1 MVSDKKVIEK
11 YNKFKKEYDS
21 KKINELL
28 DVIRRFDG
36 DSELYDFFSRYT
48 SMQKFIEMAY
58 KDNDFEKVNKYIDGF
73 NNNLAKVY
81 EGKSKEAISGFN
93 DVLDDIIGDIEED
106 TIAKLDEVKRDSDAP
121 EEVKEQIRKIDEYIE
136 NRDKTMEGS
145 EVSLLV
151 ACQREL
157 DSILAQYS
165 SRPELTEDMKS
176 RIEEAVDIKMREI
189 QEEKGKAQKNVT
201 SYNIA
206 ELKEYNE
213 ISDKIDSVVTKN
225 QIESDAH
232 EATKRSV
239 EQDLAAVKGYLDIPE
254 LSVNYEECK
263 NDYDVVAQASEKIA
277 ESANF
282 DREAQQS
289 ILDGMLEVIENANIV
304 ANTEYDRYLSFGS
317 DISEL
322 ERTRATLLNEMNE
335 LNLALDMLRSNS
347 GLVEEVPDAIKQQI
361 DEIEEKYNQ
370 RVNQYYSINS
380 RINVLNDKKE
390 KVKEDVSEKLNKEY
404 ESNETRISD
413 KPKIKIGFFDKV
425 KDVFTKGAA
434 SMKKKQT
441 ALMDTYV
448 KPKLEVTKAGLKES
462 EERCQNQGVISR
474 AKNTSMRAKAAIMA
488 GIALISSGARQIEE
502 VPLTAEDFSQSIIGT
517 HYELVDNDEK
527 SALETSTSVAVEDF
541 YKSYGSKINKLVE
554 EKGYNETEKEVIVSN
569 LVSTWQ
575 NYEENSKILDFSL
588 NGNGNT
594 RDDELNQIIDN
605 LNQKVINFD
614 CEKNA
619 KVNGVII
626 GGYTR
631 YHKNGTDDVI
641 INTNYIT
648 SFKHEMQHVNMGYV
662 GCQMN
667 FINPAKMDIFFAEG
681 AANYSKVLVQDNFI
695 QSGGFTSYLN
705 LMPTYTMLNTI
716 VGEDTIKNWSENDWE
731 DPNFDLCGAII
742 SKIQEN
748 CNVDQKTAEKYLQ
761 TLENSLEFDKTW
773 DLPLAEG
780 ENLTEYQKSGLKA
793 YEKTKNQT
801 PEKRFQALQNQTL
814 DLLGRQLDMAKSQE
828 EIDVITKKM
837 NALTLF
843 SIDYTSKFTGK
854 KGDKLEINFNHYEDA
869 INNKKANELISD
881 VFSKTETNLS
891 KGEFTEAVQSKNND
905 VISYIDSLETER
917 AEEIKQA
924 EEQKRAEEEAKKQAE
939 EQKRAEEEAK
949 KQAEE
954 QKRAEEE
961 AQKQAEEQKRAEEEA
976 QKQAEEQKRAEE
988 EAQKQAEEQKRAEE
1002 EAQKQAEEQKHVE
1015 EEAQKQAEEQKRD
1028 EEEAKKDRVESAR
1041 EEQAKFDGVISSNKI
1056 AQIVMEAQRKAERDG
1071 RLGEKMK
1078 AEKQVSND
1086 ENRESKEESKEENDI
1101 TESDIIRSEASKNLI
1116 DKVQNMKSR
1125 DSLGRIKAEIVMK
1138 LNDGEISHGEAQ
1150 HIAKKLNEQLMT
1162 IDDKKQDID
1171 ISENKKYSQE
1181 PPKKDDEICM

>member
-1 MVSDKKVIEK
+1 MVSNKKIIEK

-36 DSELYDFFSRYT
+36 NSELYDFFSRYT

-58 KDNDFEKVNKYIDGF
+58 KENDFEKVDKYIDGF

-106 TIAKLDEVKRDSDAP
+106 TKTKLDEIKKDNDAP
-121 EEVKEQIRKIDEYIE
+121 DEVKEQIKKIDEYIE

-157 DSILAQYS
+157 DGIMAKY
-165 SRPELTEDMKS
+165 SRPELTEDIRA

-189 QEEKGKAQKNVT
+189 QEEKDKAQKDVT
-201 SYNIA
+201 SYDIA
-206 ELKEYNE
+206 ELKEYND
-213 ISDKIDSVVTKN
+213 ISEKIDSVITKN
-225 QIESDAH
+225 QIESDVH
-232 EATKRSV
+232 EATKKSV
-239 EQDLAAVKGYLDIPE
+239 EQDLSAVKGYLDIPE
-254 LSVNYEECK
+254 VSVNYEECK

-317 DISEL
+317 DVSEL

-335 LNLALDMLRSNS
+335 LNLALDMLKSNS
-347 GLVEEVPDAIKQQI
+347 GLVEEVPDAIKQKI

-413 KPKIKIGFFDKV
+413 RPKIKIGFFDKV

-434 SMKKKQT
+434 SMKKKQV

-462 EERCQNQGVISR
+462 EERCENPNVISR
-474 AKNTSMRAKAAIMA
+474 AKNNSMRVKAAIMA
-488 GIALISSGARQIEE
+488 GISLISSGARQIEE
-502 VPLTAEDFSQSIIGT
+502 APFTAEDFSQSIIST
-517 HYELVDNDEK
+517 DYELVDNEGK
-527 SALETSTSVAVEDF
+527 NALETSTSVAVEDF
-541 YKSYGSKINKLVE
+541 YKSHGAKINKLVE
-554 EKGYNETEKEVIVSN
+554 EKGYDETEKEVIVSN
-569 LVSTWQ
+569 LISTWQ
-575 NYEENSKILDFSL
+575 NYHENSKILDFSL
-588 NGNGNT
+588 NGTDNT
-594 RDDELNQIIDN
+594 RDDVINQIIDN
-605 LNQKVINFD
+605 LDQKVVNFD
-614 CEKNA
+614 CEKDA

-631 YHKNGTDDVI
+631 YHKDGKDDVI
-641 INTNYIT
+641 INTNYT
-648 SFKHEMQHVNMGYV
+648 KSFSHEMQHVNMGYV

-667 FINPAKMDIFFAEG
+667 FINPTKMDIFFSEG
-681 AANYSKVLVQDNFI
+681 AANYSKVLVQENFI
-695 QSGGFTSYLN
+695 QSGGFTSYFN

-716 VGEDTIKNWSENDWE
+716 VGENTIKNWSENDWQ
-731 DPNFDLCGAII
+731 DPNFDLCDAII

-748 CNVDQKTAEKYLQ
+748 CKVDQKTAEKYLQ
-761 TLENSLEFDKTW
+761 TLENSLEFDKSW
-773 DLPLAEG
+773 NLPLAE
-780 ENLTEYQKSGLKA
+780 EKNLTDYQKSGLKA

-801 PEKRFQALQNQTL
+801 PEEKFESLQNQTL

-843 SIDYTSKFTGK
+843 SIDYTTKYTGET
-854 KGDKLEINFNHYEDA
+854 GNTLEKNSNHYEDA
-869 INNKKANELISD
+869 VKNEKANELISD
-881 VFSKTETNLS
+881 IYSRTETNLS
-891 KGEFTEAVQSKNND
+891 KEEFTEAVQSKNND
-905 VISYIDSLETER
+905 VISYIDSLENER

-961 AQKQAEEQKRAEEEA
+961 AKKQAEEQKRAEE
-976 QKQAEEQKRAEE
+976 Q
-988 EAQKQAEEQKRAEE
+988 
-1002 EAQKQAEEQKHVE
+1002 
-1015 EEAQKQAEEQKRD
+1015 
-1028 EEEAKKDRVESAR
+1028 AKKDRIENAR
-1041 EEQAKFDGVISSNKI
+1041 KEQAKYDAAISSSKN
-1056 AQIVMEAQRKAERDG
+1056 AQIVITAKMQAEKEG
-1071 RLGEKMK
+1071 KLGENMK
-1078 AEKQVSND
+1078 VEKQVSNN
-1086 ENRESKEESKEENDI
+1086 ENRDIKEESKKDSKEENDI

-1125 DSLGRIKAEIVMK
+1125 DSLGKIKAEIVMK
-1138 LNDGEISHGEAQ
+1138 FSNGEISHSEAA
-1150 HIAKKLNEQLMT
+1150 HIAKKLNEQLLL
-1162 IDDKKQDID
+1162 INDKKRDID

-1181 PPKKDDEICM
+1181 PPKKDNEICM

>member
-1 MVSDKKVIEK
+1 MVSNKKIIEK

-36 DSELYDFFSRYT
+36 NSELYDFFSRYT

-58 KDNDFEKVNKYIDGF
+58 KENDFEKVDKYIDGF

-106 TIAKLDEVKRDSDAP
+106 TKAKLDEIKKDNDAP
-121 EEVKEQIRKIDEYIE
+121 DEVKEQIKKIDEYIE

-157 DSILAQYS
+157 DGIMAKY
-165 SRPELTEDMKS
+165 SRPELTEDIRA

-189 QEEKGKAQKNVT
+189 QEEKDKAQKDVT
-201 SYNIA
+201 SYDIA

-213 ISDKIDSVVTKN
+213 LSEKIDSVVTKN
-225 QIESDAH
+225 QIESDVH
-232 EATKRSV
+232 EATKKSV
-239 EQDLAAVKGYLDIPE
+239 EQDLSAVKGYLDIPE
-254 LSVNYEECK
+254 VSVNYEECK

-277 ESANF
+277 ESANI

-289 ILDGMLEVIENANIV
+289 ILDGMLEVIENANII

-317 DISEL
+317 DVSEL

-335 LNLALDMLRSNS
+335 LNLALDMLRFNS
-347 GLVEEVPDAIKQQI
+347 ELVEEVPDAIKQKI

-390 KVKEDVSEKLNKEY
+390 KVKEDVSEKLNREY

-413 KPKIKIGFFDKV
+413 RPKIKIGFFDKV

-434 SMKKKQT
+434 SMKKKQA

-462 EERCQNQGVISR
+462 EERCENQGVISR

-488 GIALISSGARQIEE
+488 GIALISSGAKQIEE
-502 VPLTAEDFSQSIIGT
+502 VPLTAEDFSQSIIST
-517 HYELVDNDEK
+517 DYELVDNEGK
-527 SALETSTSVAVEDF
+527 NALETSTSVAVEDF
-541 YKSYGSKINKLVE
+541 YKSHGAKINKLVE
-554 EKGYNETEKEVIVSN
+554 EKGYDETEKEVIVSN
-569 LVSTWQ
+569 LISTWQ
-575 NYEENSKILDFSL
+575 NYGENAKILDFSL
-588 NGNGNT
+588 NGTDNT
-594 RDDELNQIIDN
+594 RDDEINQIIDN
-605 LNQKVINFD
+605 LDQKVINFD

-619 KVNGVII
+619 KVNGVVI

-631 YHKNGTDDVI
+631 YHKDGTDDVI
-641 INTNYIT
+641 INTDYT
-648 SFKHEMQHVNMGYV
+648 KSFSHEMQHVNMGYV

-667 FINPAKMDIFFAEG
+667 FINPTKMDIFFSEG

-695 QSGGFTSYLN
+695 QSGGFKSYFN

-716 VGEDTIKNWSENDWE
+716 VGEDTIKNWLENDWQ
-731 DPNFDLCGAII
+731 DSNFDLCGAII

-761 TLENSLEFDKTW
+761 TLENSLEFDRTW
-773 DLPLAEG
+773 NLPLAEG

-801 PEKRFQALQNQTL
+801 PEKKFQTLQNQTL
-814 DLLGRQLDMAKSQE
+814 DLLGKQLDMAKSQE

-843 SIDYTSKFTGK
+843 SIDYTTKYTGET
-854 KGDKLEINFNHYEDA
+854 GNTLEKNSNHYEDA
-869 INNKKANELISD
+869 VKNEKANELISD
-881 VFSKTETNLS
+881 IYSRTETNLS
-891 KGEFTEAVQSKNND
+891 REEFTEAVQSKNND
-905 VISYIDSLETER
+905 VISYIDSLEVEKTE
-917 AEEIKQA
+917 AI
-924 EEQKRAEEEAKKQAE
+924 
-939 EQKRAEEEAK
+939 

-1002 EAQKQAEEQKHVE
+1002 Q
-1015 EEAQKQAEEQKRD
+1015 
-1028 EEEAKKDRVESAR
+1028 AKKDRIESAR
-1041 EEQAKFDGVISSNKI
+1041 KEQAKYDAAISLSKN
-1056 AQIVMEAQRKAERDG
+1056 AQIVMTAKMQAERDG
-1071 RLGEKMK
+1071 RLGENMK
-1078 AEKQVSND
+1078 VEKQVSNN
-1086 ENRESKEESKEENDI
+1086 ENRDSKEESKEENDI
-1101 TESDIIRSEASKNLI
+1101 TESDIIRSEASKSLI

-1138 LNDGEISHGEAQ
+1138 LNDGEISPSEAA
-1150 HIAKKLNEQLMT
+1150 HIAKKLNEQLVI
-1162 IDDKKQDID
+1162 IDDKKRDID

>member
-1 MVSDKKVIEK
+1 MVSNKKIIEK

-36 DSELYDFFSRYT
+36 NSELYDFFSRYT

-58 KDNDFEKVNKYIDGF
+58 KENDFEKVDKYIDGF

-106 TIAKLDEVKRDSDAP
+106 TKTKLDEIKKDNDAP
-121 EEVKEQIRKIDEYIE
+121 DEVKEQIKKIDEYIE

-157 DSILAQYS
+157 DGIMAKY
-165 SRPELTEDMKS
+165 SRPELTEDIRA

-189 QEEKGKAQKNVT
+189 QEEKDKAQKDVT
-201 SYNIA
+201 SYDIA
-206 ELKEYNE
+206 ELKEYND
-213 ISDKIDSVVTKN
+213 ISEKIDSVITKN
-225 QIESDAH
+225 QIESDVH
-232 EATKRSV
+232 EATKKSV
-239 EQDLAAVKGYLDIPE
+239 EQDLSAVKGYLDIPE
-254 LSVNYEECK
+254 VSVNYEECK

-277 ESANF
+277 ESANI

-289 ILDGMLEVIENANIV
+289 ILDGMLEVIENANII

-317 DISEL
+317 DVSEL

-335 LNLALDMLRSNS
+335 LNLALDMLRFNS
-347 GLVEEVPDAIKQQI
+347 ELVEEVPDAIKQKI

-413 KPKIKIGFFDKV
+413 RPKIKIGFFDKV

-434 SMKKKQT
+434 SMKKKQA

-462 EERCQNQGVISR
+462 EERCENQGVISR

-488 GIALISSGARQIEE
+488 GIALISSGAKQIEE
-502 VPLTAEDFSQSIIGT
+502 VPLTAEDFSQSIIST
-517 HYELVDNDEK
+517 DYELVDNNDGK
-527 SALETSTSVAVEDF
+527 NALETSTSVAVEDF
-541 YKSYGSKINKLVE
+541 YKSHGAKINKLVE
-554 EKGYNETEKEVIVSN
+554 EKGYDETEKEVIVSN
-569 LVSTWQ
+569 LISTWQ
-575 NYEENSKILDFSL
+575 NYGENAKILDFSL
-588 NGNGNT
+588 NGTDNT
-594 RDDELNQIIDN
+594 RDDEINQIIDN
-605 LNQKVINFD
+605 LDQKVINFD

-619 KVNGVII
+619 KVNGVVI

-631 YHKNGTDDVI
+631 YHKDGTDDVI
-641 INTNYIT
+641 INTDYT
-648 SFKHEMQHVNMGYV
+648 KSFSHEMQHVNMGYV

-667 FINPAKMDIFFAEG
+667 FINPTKMDIFFSEG

-695 QSGGFTSYLN
+695 QSGGFKSYFN

-716 VGEDTIKNWSENDWE
+716 VGEDTIKNWLENDWQE
-731 DPNFDLCGAII
+731 PNFDLCGAII
-742 SKIQEN
+742 SKIQDN

-761 TLENSLEFDKTW
+761 TLENSLEFDRTW
-773 DLPLAEG
+773 NLPLAEG

-801 PEKRFQALQNQTL
+801 PEKKFQTLQNQTL

-843 SIDYTSKFTGK
+843 SIDYTTKYTGET
-854 KGDKLEINFNHYEDA
+854 GNTLEKNSNHYEDA
-869 INNKKANELISD
+869 VKNEKANELISD
-881 VFSKTETNLS
+881 IYSRTETNLS
-891 KGEFTEAVQSKNND
+891 KEEFTEAVQSKNND
-905 VISYIDSLETER
+905 VISYIDSLEVEKTE
-917 AEEIKQA
+917 AI
-924 EEQKRAEEEAKKQAE
+924 
-939 EQKRAEEEAK
+939 

-961 AQKQAEEQKRAEEEA
+961 AQKQAEEQKRAEEEV

-988 EAQKQAEEQKRAEE
+988 Q
-1002 EAQKQAEEQKHVE
+1002 
-1015 EEAQKQAEEQKRD
+1015 
-1028 EEEAKKDRVESAR
+1028 AKKDRIESAR
-1041 EEQAKFDGVISSNKI
+1041 KEQAKYDAAISLSKN
-1056 AQIVMEAQRKAERDG
+1056 AQIVMTAKMQAERDG
-1071 RLGEKMK
+1071 RLGENMK
-1078 AEKQVSND
+1078 VEKQVSNN
-1086 ENRESKEESKEENDI
+1086 ENRDSKEESKEENDI
-1101 TESDIIRSEASKNLI
+1101 TESDIIRSESSKSLI

-1138 LNDGEISHGEAQ
+1138 LNDGEISPSEAA
-1150 HIAKKLNEQLMT
+1150 HIAKKLNEQLVI
-1162 IDDKKQDID
+1162 IDDKKRDID

>member
-1 MVSDKKVIEK
+1 MVSNKKIIEK

-36 DSELYDFFSRYT
+36 NSELYDFFSRYT

-58 KDNDFEKVNKYIDGF
+58 KENDFEKVNKYIDGF

-93 DVLDDIIGDIEED
+93 DVLDDIIGNIEED
-106 TIAKLDEVKRDSDAP
+106 TKAKLDEIKKDNDAP
-121 EEVKEQIRKIDEYIE
+121 DEVKEQIKKIDEYIE

-157 DSILAQYS
+157 DGIMAKY
-165 SRPELTEDMKS
+165 SRPELTDDIRA

-189 QEEKGKAQKNVT
+189 QEEKDKAQKDVT
-201 SYNIA
+201 SYDIA
-206 ELKEYNE
+206 ELKEYND
-213 ISDKIDSVVTKN
+213 ISEKIDSVVTKN
-225 QIESDAH
+225 QIESDVH
-232 EATKRSV
+232 EATKKSV
-239 EQDLAAVKGYLDIPE
+239 EQDLSAVKGYLDIPE
-254 LSVNYEECK
+254 VSVNYEECK

-277 ESANF
+277 ESANI

-289 ILDGMLEVIENANIV
+289 ILDGMLEVIENANII

-317 DISEL
+317 DVSEL

-335 LNLALDMLRSNS
+335 LNLALDMLRFNS
-347 GLVEEVPDAIKQQI
+347 ELVEEVPDAIKQKI

-413 KPKIKIGFFDKV
+413 RPKIKIGFFDKV

-434 SMKKKQT
+434 SMKKKQA

-448 KPKLEVTKAGLKES
+448 KPKLEVTKAELKEA
-462 EERCQNQGVISR
+462 EARCEKQGVISR
-474 AKNTSMRAKAAIMA
+474 AKNSSMRAKAAIMA
-488 GIALISSGARQIEE
+488 GIALISGGAKQIEE

-517 HYELVDNDEK
+517 DYELVNSEGK
-527 SALETSTSVAVEDF
+527 STLETSTSVAVEDF
-541 YKSYGSKINKLVE
+541 YKSYGTKINKLVE
-554 EKGYNETEKEVIVSN
+554 EKGYNETEKNVIVSN
-569 LVSTWQ
+569 LISTWQ
-575 NYEENSKILDFSL
+575 NYDENSKIFDFSL
-588 NGNGNT
+588 NGTDNT
-594 RDDELNQIIDN
+594 RDDEINQIIDN
-605 LNQKVINFD
+605 LDRKVVDFN
-614 CEKNA
+614 CEKDA
-619 KVNGVII
+619 KHNGVIV
-626 GGYTR
+626 GGYTG
-631 YHKNGTDDVI
+631 HNNDGTEYVI

-648 SFKHEMQHVNMGYV
+648 SFKHEMQHVNMGYIR
-662 GCQMN
+662 CKRN
-667 FINPAKMDIFFAEG
+667 FINPEKMRIFFSEG
-681 AANYSKVLVQDNFI
+681 AANYSKALMEENFI
-695 QSGGFTSYLN
+695 QRGDFKSYFN
-705 LMPTYTMLNTI
+705 FMPTYTMLNTI
-716 VGEDTIKNWSENDWE
+716 VGEDTIKNWSENDWQ

-761 TLENSLEFDKTW
+761 TLENSLEFDRTW
-773 DLPLAEG
+773 NLPLAEG

-801 PEKRFQALQNQTL
+801 PEKKFESLQNQTL

-843 SIDYTSKFTGK
+843 SIDYTTKYTGK
-854 KGDKLEINFNHYEDA
+854 TGNTLEKNSNHYEDA
-869 INNKKANELISD
+869 VKNEKANGLISD
-881 VFSKTETNLS
+881 IYSKTETNLS
-891 KGEFTEAVQSKNND
+891 KEEFTEAVQSKNND
-905 VISYIDSLETER
+905 VISYIDSLEVE
-917 AEEIKQA
+917 K
-924 EEQKRAEEEAKKQAE
+924 KEAI
-939 EQKRAEEEAK
+939 

-1002 EAQKQAEEQKHVE
+1002 Q
-1015 EEAQKQAEEQKRD
+1015 
-1028 EEEAKKDRVESAR
+1028 AKKDRIESAR
-1041 EEQAKFDGVISSNKI
+1041 EEQAKYDAAISSSKN
-1056 AQIVMEAQRKAERDG
+1056 AQIVITAKMQAEKEG
-1071 RLGEKMK
+1071 KLGENMK
-1078 AEKQVSND
+1078 VKKQVSNN
-1086 ENRESKEESKEENDI
+1086 ENRDIKEESKEESKKDSKEENDI
-1101 TESDIIRSEASKNLI
+1101 TESDIIRSEASKSLI

-1125 DSLGRIKAEIVMK
+1125 DSLGKIKAEIVMK
-1138 LNDGEISHGEAQ
+1138 FSNGEISHSEAA
-1150 HIAKKLNEQLMT
+1150 HIAKKLNEQLVI
-1162 IDDKKQDID
+1162 IDDKKRDID

>member
-1 MVSDKKVIEK
+1 MVSNKKVIEK

-36 DSELYDFFSRYT
+36 NSELYDFFSRYT

-201 SYNIA
+201 SYDIA

-213 ISDKIDSVVTKN
+213 LSDKIDSVVTKN

-527 SALETSTSVAVEDF
+527 SALETSTSGAVEDF

-554 EKGYNETEKEVIVSN
+554 EKGYDETEKEVIVSN
-569 LVSTWQ
+569 LISTWQ
-575 NYEENSKILDFSL
+575 NYDENSKLFDFSL
-588 NGNGNT
+588 NGTGKT

-605 LNQKVINFD
+605 LEQKVVDFE
-614 CEKNA
+614 CEKDFIY
-619 KVNGVII
+619 KGVLLGGLTTYKSDKMTVQVN
-626 GGYTR
+626 
-631 YHKNGTDDVI
+631 TDYEDA
-641 INTNYIT
+641 
-648 SFKHEMQHVNMGYV
+648 FKHEMQHVNMGCD
-662 GCQMN
+662 GCQLN
-667 FINPAKMDIFFAEG
+667 FINPRKMNAFFCEG
-681 AANYSKVLVQDNFI
+681 AAEYSKALMIGDFLQI
-695 QSGGFTSYLN
+695 GGFYSYVN
-705 LMPTYTMLNTI
+705 IMPAYTMLNTI
-716 VGEDTIKNWSENDWE
+716 VGEDNIKNWSENNWS
-731 DPNFDLCGAII
+731 DPNFDLCDAII

-748 CNVDQKTAEKYLQ
+748 CNVDQKTAETYLQ
-761 TLENSLEFDKTW
+761 TLENSLQFKKSLEFGQDW
-773 DLPLAEG
+773 DSLLANG
-780 ENLTEYQKSGLKA
+780 ENLTEYQKSGLKL
-793 YEKTKNQT
+793 YEETKNQT
-801 PEKRFQALQNQTL
+801 TEEKFESLQNQTL

-843 SIDYTSKFTGK
+843 SIDYTTKYTGET
-854 KGDKLEINFNHYEDA
+854 GNTLEKNSNHYEDA
-869 INNKKANELISD
+869 VKNEKANELISD
-881 VFSKTETNLS
+881 IYSRTETNLS
-891 KGEFTEAVQSKNND
+891 KEEFTEAVQSKNSD
-905 VISYIDSLETER
+905 VISYIGSLEVEKTE
-917 AEEIKQA
+917 AI
-924 EEQKRAEEEAKKQAE
+924 
-939 EQKRAEEEAK
+939 

-988 EAQKQAEEQKRAEE
+988 EAKKQAEEQKRAEE
-1002 EAQKQAEEQKHVE
+1002 EAKKQAEEQ
-1015 EEAQKQAEEQKRD
+1015 
-1028 EEEAKKDRVESAR
+1028 AKKDRVESAR
-1041 EEQAKFDGVISSNKI
+1041 EEQAKFDGAISSNKN
-1056 AQIVMEAQRKAERDG
+1056 AQIVMESQRKAEKDG
-1071 RLGEKMK
+1071 RLGEDMK
-1078 AEKQVSND
+1078 AEKQVSNN
-1086 ENRESKEESKEENDI
+1086 ENRDSKEESKEESKREDKEESKKESKEENDI

-1116 DKVQNMKSR
+1116 DKIKDMNSKN
-1125 DSLGRIKAEIVMK
+1125 SLGSIKAEIVMK
-1138 LNDGEISHGEAQ
+1138 LNNGEISRGEADC
-1150 HIAKKLNEQLMT
+1150 IVSKLKEQLKF
-1162 IDDKKQDID
+1162 IDDRKQDID

-1181 PPKKDDEICM
+1181 PPKKGNEICL

>member
-1 MVSDKKVIEK
+1 MVSNKKIIEK

-36 DSELYDFFSRYT
+36 NSELYDFFSRYT

-58 KDNDFEKVNKYIDGF
+58 KENDFEKVDKYIDGF

-106 TIAKLDEVKRDSDAP
+106 TKTKLDEIKKDNDAP
-121 EEVKEQIRKIDEYIE
+121 DEVKEQIKKIDEYIE

-157 DSILAQYS
+157 DGIMAKY
-165 SRPELTEDMKS
+165 SRPELTEDIRA

-189 QEEKGKAQKNVT
+189 QEEKDKAQKDVT
-201 SYNIA
+201 SYDIA
-206 ELKEYNE
+206 ELKEYND
-213 ISDKIDSVVTKN
+213 ISEKIDSVITKN
-225 QIESDAH
+225 QIESDVH
-232 EATKRSV
+232 EATKKSV
-239 EQDLAAVKGYLDIPE
+239 EQDLSAVKGYLDIPE
-254 LSVNYEECK
+254 VSVNYEECK

-277 ESANF
+277 ESANI

-289 ILDGMLEVIENANIV
+289 ILDGMLEVIENANII

-317 DISEL
+317 DVSEL

-335 LNLALDMLRSNS
+335 LNLALDMLRFNS
-347 GLVEEVPDAIKQQI
+347 ELVEEVPDAVKQKI

-413 KPKIKIGFFDKV
+413 RPKIKIGFFDKV

-434 SMKKKQT
+434 SIKKKQA

-462 EERCQNQGVISR
+462 EERCENQGVISR

-488 GIALISSGARQIEE
+488 GIALISSGAKQIEE
-502 VPLTAEDFSQSIIGT
+502 VPLTAEDFSQSIIST
-517 HYELVDNDEK
+517 DYELVDNNDGK
-527 SALETSTSVAVEDF
+527 NALETSTSA
-541 YKSYGSKINKLVE
+541 KINKLVE
-554 EKGYNETEKEVIVSN
+554 EKGYDETEKEVIVSN
-569 LVSTWQ
+569 LISTWQ
-575 NYEENSKILDFSL
+575 NYGENAKILDFSL
-588 NGNGNT
+588 NGTDNT
-594 RDDELNQIIDN
+594 RDDEINQIIDN
-605 LNQKVINFD
+605 LDQKVINFD

-619 KVNGVII
+619 KVNGVVI

-631 YHKNGTDDVI
+631 YHKDGTDDVI
-641 INTNYIT
+641 INTDYT
-648 SFKHEMQHVNMGYV
+648 KSFSHEMQHVNMGYV

-667 FINPAKMDIFFAEG
+667 FINPTKMDIFFSEG

-695 QSGGFTSYLN
+695 QSGGFKSYFN

-716 VGEDTIKNWSENDWE
+716 VGEDTIKNWLENDWQE
-731 DPNFDLCGAII
+731 PNFDLCGAII
-742 SKIQEN
+742 SKIQDN

-761 TLENSLEFDKTW
+761 TLENSLEFDRTW
-773 DLPLAEG
+773 NLPLAEG

-801 PEKRFQALQNQTL
+801 PEEKFESLQNQTL

-843 SIDYTSKFTGK
+843 SIDYTTKYTGET
-854 KGDKLEINFNHYEDA
+854 GNTLEKNSNHYEDA
-869 INNKKANELISD
+869 VKNEKANELISD
-881 VFSKTETNLS
+881 IYSRTETNLS
-891 KGEFTEAVQSKNND
+891 REEFTEAVQSKNND
-905 VISYIDSLETER
+905 VISYIDSLEVEKTE
-917 AEEIKQA
+917 AI
-924 EEQKRAEEEAKKQAE
+924 
-939 EQKRAEEEAK
+939 

-961 AQKQAEEQKRAEEEA
+961 AQKQAEEQKRAEEEV

-988 EAQKQAEEQKRAEE
+988 Q
-1002 EAQKQAEEQKHVE
+1002 
-1015 EEAQKQAEEQKRD
+1015 
-1028 EEEAKKDRVESAR
+1028 AKKDRIESAR
-1041 EEQAKFDGVISSNKI
+1041 KEQAKYDAAISLSKN
-1056 AQIVMEAQRKAERDG
+1056 AQIVMTAKMQAERDG
-1071 RLGEKMK
+1071 RLGENMK
-1078 AEKQVSND
+1078 VEKQVSNN
-1086 ENRESKEESKEENDI
+1086 ENRDSKEESKEENDI
-1101 TESDIIRSEASKNLI
+1101 TESDIIRSESSKSLI

-1138 LNDGEISHGEAQ
+1138 LNDGEISPSEAA
-1150 HIAKKLNEQLMT
+1150 HIAKKLNEQLVI
-1162 IDDKKQDID
+1162 IDDKKRDID

>member
-1 MVSDKKVIEK
+1 MVSNKKIIEK

-36 DSELYDFFSRYT
+36 NSELYDFFSRYT

-58 KDNDFEKVNKYIDGF
+58 KENDFEKVDKYIDGF

-106 TIAKLDEVKRDSDAP
+106 TKAKLDEIKKDNDAP
-121 EEVKEQIRKIDEYIE
+121 DEVKEQIKKIDEYIE

-157 DSILAQYS
+157 DGIMAKY
-165 SRPELTEDMKS
+165 SRPELTDDIRA

-189 QEEKGKAQKNVT
+189 QEEKDKAQKNVT
-201 SYNIA
+201 SYDIA

-213 ISDKIDSVVTKN
+213 ISEKIDSVVTKN
-225 QIESDAH
+225 QIESDVH
-232 EATKRSV
+232 EATKKSV
-239 EQDLAAVKGYLDIPE
+239 EQDLSAVKGYLDIPE
-254 LSVNYEECK
+254 VSVNYEECK

-277 ESANF
+277 ESANI

-289 ILDGMLEVIENANIV
+289 ILDGMLEVIENANII

-317 DISEL
+317 DVSEL

-335 LNLALDMLRSNS
+335 LNLALDMLRFNS
-347 GLVEEVPDAIKQQI
+347 ELVEEVPDAIKQKI

-413 KPKIKIGFFDKV
+413 RPKIKIGFFDKV

-434 SMKKKQT
+434 SMKKKQA

-462 EERCQNQGVISR
+462 EERCENQGVISR

-488 GIALISSGARQIEE
+488 GIALISSGAKQIEE
-502 VPLTAEDFSQSIIGT
+502 VPLTAEDFSQSIIST
-517 HYELVDNDEK
+517 DYELVDNNDGK
-527 SALETSTSVAVEDF
+527 NALETSTSVAVEDF
-541 YKSYGSKINKLVE
+541 YKSHGAKINKLVE
-554 EKGYNETEKEVIVSN
+554 EKGYDETEKEVIVSN
-569 LVSTWQ
+569 LISTWQ
-575 NYEENSKILDFSL
+575 NYGENAKILDFSL
-588 NGNGNT
+588 NGTDNT
-594 RDDELNQIIDN
+594 RDDEINQIIDN
-605 LNQKVINFD
+605 LDQKVINFD

-619 KVNGVII
+619 KVNGVVI

-631 YHKNGTDDVI
+631 YHKDGTDDVI
-641 INTNYIT
+641 INTDYT
-648 SFKHEMQHVNMGYV
+648 KSFSHEMQHVNMGYV

-667 FINPAKMDIFFAEG
+667 FINPTKMDIFFSEG

-695 QSGGFTSYLN
+695 QSGGFKSYFN

-716 VGEDTIKNWSENDWE
+716 VGEDTIKNWLENDWQE
-731 DPNFDLCGAII
+731 PNFDLCGAII
-742 SKIQEN
+742 SKIQDN

-761 TLENSLEFDKTW
+761 TLENSLEFDRTW
-773 DLPLAEG
+773 NLPLAEG

-801 PEKRFQALQNQTL
+801 PEEKFESLQNQTL

-843 SIDYTSKFTGK
+843 SIDYTTKYTGET
-854 KGDKLEINFNHYEDA
+854 GNTLEKNSNHYEDA
-869 INNKKANELISD
+869 VKNEKANELISD
-881 VFSKTETNLS
+881 IYSRTETNLS
-891 KGEFTEAVQSKNND
+891 REEFTEAVQSKNND
-905 VISYIDSLETER
+905 VISYIDSLEVEKTE
-917 AEEIKQA
+917 AI
-924 EEQKRAEEEAKKQAE
+924 
-939 EQKRAEEEAK
+939 

-961 AQKQAEEQKRAEEEA
+961 AQKQAEEQKRAEEEV

-988 EAQKQAEEQKRAEE
+988 Q
-1002 EAQKQAEEQKHVE
+1002 
-1015 EEAQKQAEEQKRD
+1015 
-1028 EEEAKKDRVESAR
+1028 AKKDRIESAR
-1041 EEQAKFDGVISSNKI
+1041 KEQAKYDAAISLSKN
-1056 AQIVMEAQRKAERDG
+1056 AQIVMTAKMQAERDG
-1071 RLGEKMK
+1071 RLGENMK
-1078 AEKQVSND
+1078 VEKQVSNN
-1086 ENRESKEESKEENDI
+1086 ENRDSKEESKEENDI
-1101 TESDIIRSEASKNLI
+1101 TESDIIRSESSKSLI

-1138 LNDGEISHGEAQ
+1138 LNDGEISPSEAA
-1150 HIAKKLNEQLMT
+1150 HIAKKLNEQLVI
-1162 IDDKKQDID
+1162 IDDKKRDID

>member
-1 MVSDKKVIEK
+1 MVSNKKIIEK

-36 DSELYDFFSRYT
+36 NSELYDFFSRYT

-58 KDNDFEKVNKYIDGF
+58 KENDFEKVNKYIDGF

-106 TIAKLDEVKRDSDAP
+106 TKAKLDEIKKDNDAP
-121 EEVKEQIRKIDEYIE
+121 DEVKEQIKKIDEYIE

-157 DSILAQYS
+157 DGIMAKY
-165 SRPELTEDMKS
+165 SRPELTEDIRA

-189 QEEKGKAQKNVT
+189 QEEKDKAQKDVT
-201 SYNIA
+201 SYDIA

-213 ISDKIDSVVTKN
+213 LSKKIDSVVTKN
-225 QIESDAH
+225 QIESDVH
-232 EATKRSV
+232 EATKKSV
-239 EQDLAAVKGYLDIPE
+239 EQDLSAVKGYLDIPE
-254 LSVNYEECK
+254 VSVNYEECK

-277 ESANF
+277 ESANI

-289 ILDGMLEVIENANIV
+289 ILDGMLEVIENANII

-317 DISEL
+317 DVSEL

-335 LNLALDMLRSNS
+335 LNLALDMLRFNS
-347 GLVEEVPDAIKQQI
+347 ELVEEVPDAIKQKI

-413 KPKIKIGFFDKV
+413 RPKIKIGFFDKV

-434 SMKKKQT
+434 SMKKKQA

-462 EERCQNQGVISR
+462 EERCENQGVISR

-488 GIALISSGARQIEE
+488 GIALISSGAKQIEE
-502 VPLTAEDFSQSIIGT
+502 VPLTADDFSQSIIDT
-517 HYELVDNDEK
+517 HYELVDNEGK
-527 SALETSTSVAVEDF
+527 NALETSTSVAVEDF
-541 YKSYGSKINKLVE
+541 YKSHGAKINKLVE
-554 EKGYNETEKEVIVSN
+554 EKGYDETEKEVIVSN
-569 LVSTWQ
+569 LISTWQ
-575 NYEENSKILDFSL
+575 NYGENAKILDFSL
-588 NGNGNT
+588 NGTDNT
-594 RDDELNQIIDN
+594 RDDEINQIIDN
-605 LNQKVINFD
+605 LDQKVISFD

-619 KVNGVII
+619 KVNGVVI

-631 YHKNGTDDVI
+631 YHKDGTDDVI
-641 INTNYIT
+641 INTDYT
-648 SFKHEMQHVNMGYV
+648 KSFSHEMQHVNMGYV
-662 GCQMN
+662 ECQMN
-667 FINPAKMDIFFAEG
+667 FINPTKMDIFFSEG

-695 QSGGFTSYLN
+695 QSGGFKSYFN

-716 VGEDTIKNWSENDWE
+716 VGEDTIKNWLENDWQ

-773 DLPLAEG
+773 NLPLAEG
-780 ENLTEYQKSGLKA
+780 QNLTEYQKSGLKA

-801 PEKRFQALQNQTL
+801 PEKKFQTLQNQTL
-814 DLLGRQLDMAKSQE
+814 DLLGKQLDMAKSQE
-828 EIDVITKKM
+828 KIDVITKKM

-843 SIDYTSKFTGK
+843 SIDYTTKYTGK
-854 KGDKLEINFNHYEDA
+854 TGNTLEKNSNHYEDA
-869 INNKKANELISD
+869 VKNEKANGLISD
-881 VFSKTETNLS
+881 IYSKTETNLS
-891 KGEFTEAVQSKNND
+891 REEFKEAVQSKNND
-905 VISYIDSLETER
+905 VISYIDSLEVEKTE
-917 AEEIKQA
+917 AI
-924 EEQKRAEEEAKKQAE
+924 
-939 EQKRAEEEAK
+939 

-961 AQKQAEEQKRAEEEA
+961 AQKQAEEQKRAEEEV
-976 QKQAEEQKRAEE
+976 QKQAEEQKC
-988 EAQKQAEEQKRAEE
+988 AEEQ
-1002 EAQKQAEEQKHVE
+1002 
-1015 EEAQKQAEEQKRD
+1015 
-1028 EEEAKKDRVESAR
+1028 AKKDRIESAR
-1041 EEQAKFDGVISSNKI
+1041 KEQAKYDAAISLSKN
-1056 AQIVMEAQRKAERDG
+1056 AQIVMTAKMQAERDG
-1071 RLGEKMK
+1071 RLGENMK
-1078 AEKQVSND
+1078 VEKQVSNN
-1086 ENRESKEESKEENDI
+1086 ENRDSKEESKEENDI
-1101 TESDIIRSEASKNLI
+1101 TESDIIRSESSKSLI

-1138 LNDGEISHGEAQ
+1138 LNDGEISPSEAA
-1150 HIAKKLNEQLMT
+1150 HIAKKLNEQLVI
-1162 IDDKKQDID
+1162 IDDKKRDID

>member
-1 MVSDKKVIEK
+1 MVSNKKIIEK

-36 DSELYDFFSRYT
+36 NSELYDFFSRYT

-58 KDNDFEKVNKYIDGF
+58 KENDFEKVNKYIDGF

-106 TIAKLDEVKRDSDAP
+106 TKAKLDEVKKDNDAP
-121 EEVKEQIRKIDEYIE
+121 DEVKEQIKKIDEYIE

-157 DSILAQYS
+157 DGIMAKY
-165 SRPELTEDMKS
+165 SRPELTEDIRA

-189 QEEKGKAQKNVT
+189 QEEKDKAQKDVT
-201 SYNIA
+201 SYDIA
-206 ELKEYNE
+206 ELKEYND
-213 ISDKIDSVVTKN
+213 ISEKIDSVVTKN
-225 QIESDAH
+225 QIESDVH
-232 EATKRSV
+232 EATKKSV
-239 EQDLAAVKGYLDIPE
+239 EQDLSAVKGYLDIPE
-254 LSVNYEECK
+254 VSVNYEECK

-277 ESANF
+277 ESANI

-289 ILDGMLEVIENANIV
+289 ILDGMLEVIENANII

-317 DISEL
+317 DVSEL

-335 LNLALDMLRSNS
+335 LNLALDMLRFNS
-347 GLVEEVPDAIKQQI
+347 ELVEEVPDAIKQKI

-413 KPKIKIGFFDKV
+413 RPKIKIGFFDKV

-434 SMKKKQT
+434 SMKKKQA

-462 EERCQNQGVISR
+462 EERCENPNVISR
-474 AKNTSMRAKAAIMA
+474 VKNSSMRVKAAIMA
-488 GIALISSGARQIEE
+488 GISLISSGARQIEE
-502 VPLTAEDFSQSIIGT
+502 APFTAEDFSQSIIST
-517 HYELVDNDEK
+517 DYELVDNNDGK
-527 SALETSTSVAVEDF
+527 NALETSTSVAVEDF
-541 YKSYGSKINKLVE
+541 YKSHGAKINKLVE
-554 EKGYNETEKEVIVSN
+554 EKGYDETEKEVIVSN
-569 LVSTWQ
+569 LISTWQ
-575 NYEENSKILDFSL
+575 NYGENAKILDFSL
-588 NGNGNT
+588 NGTDNT
-594 RDDELNQIIDN
+594 RDDEINQIIDN
-605 LNQKVINFD
+605 LDQKVINFD

-619 KVNGVII
+619 KVNGVVI

-631 YHKNGTDDVI
+631 YHKDGTDDVI
-641 INTNYIT
+641 INTDYT
-648 SFKHEMQHVNMGYV
+648 KSFSHEMQHVNMGYV

-667 FINPAKMDIFFAEG
+667 FINPTKMDIFFSEG

-695 QSGGFTSYLN
+695 QSGGFKSYFN

-716 VGEDTIKNWSENDWE
+716 VGEDTIKNWLENDWQ
-731 DPNFDLCGAII
+731 DSNFDLCGAII

-773 DLPLAEG
+773 NLPLAEG

-801 PEKRFQALQNQTL
+801 PEKKFQTLQNQTL

-843 SIDYTSKFTGK
+843 SIDYTTKYTGK
-854 KGDKLEINFNHYEDA
+854 TGNTLEKNSNHYEDA
-869 INNKKANELISD
+869 VKNEKANELISD
-881 VFSKTETNLS
+881 IYSRTETNLS
-891 KGEFTEAVQSKNND
+891 KEEFTEAVQSKNND
-905 VISYIDSLETER
+905 VISYIDSLEVE
-917 AEEIKQA
+917 K
-924 EEQKRAEEEAKKQAE
+924 KEAI
-939 EQKRAEEEAK
+939 

-1002 EAQKQAEEQKHVE
+1002 Q
-1015 EEAQKQAEEQKRD
+1015 
-1028 EEEAKKDRVESAR
+1028 AKKDRIESAR
-1041 EEQAKFDGVISSNKI
+1041 KEQAKYDAAISLSKN
-1056 AQIVMEAQRKAERDG
+1056 AQIVITAKMQAEKEG
-1071 RLGEKMK
+1071 KLGENMK
-1078 AEKQVSND
+1078 VKKQVSNN
-1086 ENRESKEESKEENDI
+1086 ENRDSKEEKDI
-1101 TESDIIRSEASKNLI
+1101 TESDIIRSEASKSLI

-1138 LNDGEISHGEAQ
+1138 LNDGEISPSEAA
-1150 HIAKKLNEQLMT
+1150 HIAKKLNEQLVI
-1162 IDDKKQDID
+1162 IDDKKRDID

>member
-1 MVSDKKVIEK
+1 MVSNKKIIEK

-36 DSELYDFFSRYT
+36 NSELYDFFSRYT

-58 KDNDFEKVNKYIDGF
+58 KENDFEKVDKYIDGF

-93 DVLDDIIGDIEED
+93 DVLDDIIGEIEED
-106 TIAKLDEVKRDSDAP
+106 TKAKLDEIKKDNDAP
-121 EEVKEQIRKIDEYIE
+121 DEVKEQIKKIDEYIE

-157 DSILAQYS
+157 DGIMAKY
-165 SRPELTEDMKS
+165 SRPELTDDIRA

-189 QEEKGKAQKNVT
+189 QEEKDKAQKNVT
-201 SYNIA
+201 SYDIA

-213 ISDKIDSVVTKN
+213 ISEKIDSVVTKN
-225 QIESDAH
+225 QIESDVH
-232 EATKRSV
+232 EATKKSV
-239 EQDLAAVKGYLDIPE
+239 EQDLSAVKGYLDIPE
-254 LSVNYEECK
+254 VSVNYEECK

-317 DISEL
+317 DVSEL

-347 GLVEEVPDAIKQQI
+347 GLVEEVPDAIKQKI

-390 KVKEDVSEKLNKEY
+390 KVKEDVSDKLNKEY

-413 KPKIKIGFFDKV
+413 RPKIKIGFFDKV

-434 SMKKKQT
+434 SMKKKQV

-462 EERCQNQGVISR
+462 EERCENPNVISR
-474 AKNTSMRAKAAIMA
+474 AKNNSMRGKAAIMA
-488 GIALISSGARQIEE
+488 GISLISSGARQIEE
-502 VPLTAEDFSQSIIGT
+502 APLTAEDFSQSIIST
-517 HYELVDNDEK
+517 DYKLVDNEGK
-527 SALETSTSVAVEDF
+527 NALETSTSVAVEDF
-541 YKSYGSKINKLVE
+541 YKSHGAKINKLVE
-554 EKGYNETEKEVIVSN
+554 EKGYDETEKEVIVSN
-569 LVSTWQ
+569 LISTWQ
-575 NYEENSKILDFSL
+575 NYGENAELFDFSL
-588 NGNGNT
+588 NGTSNT

-605 LNQKVINFD
+605 LDQIVADFD
-614 CEKNA
+614 CEKDLKHKGVLLGGLTTYTGDKM
-619 KVNGVII
+619 KVQVN
-626 GGYTR
+626 
-631 YHKNGTDDVI
+631 TDYADA
-641 INTNYIT
+641 
-648 SFKHEMQHVNMGYV
+648 FKHEMQHVNMGSQR
-662 GCQMN
+662 CQMN
-667 FINPAKMDIFFAEG
+667 FINPRKMYTFFAEG
-681 AANYSKVLVQDNFI
+681 AANYSNALMIEDFLQI
-695 QSGGFTSYLN
+695 GGFYTYVN
-705 LMPTYTMLNTI
+705 IMPTYTMLNTI
-716 VGEDTIKNWSENDWE
+716 VGEDNIKSWSENNWS
-731 DPNFDLCGAII
+731 DPNFDLCGAIT

-748 CNVDQKTAEKYLQ
+748 CNVDQKTAETYLQ
-761 TLENSLEFDKTW
+761 TLENSLQFKKSLQFGQDW
-773 DLPLAEG
+773 DSLLANG
-780 ENLTEYQKSGLKA
+780 ENLTEYQKSGLKL
-793 YEKTKNQT
+793 YEETKNQT
-801 PEKRFQALQNQTL
+801 TEEKFESLQNQTL

-843 SIDYTSKFTGK
+843 SIDYTTKYTGK
-854 KGDKLEINFNHYEDA
+854 TGNTLEKNSNHYEDA
-869 INNKKANELISD
+869 VKNEKANGLISD
-881 VFSKTETNLS
+881 IYSRTETNLS
-891 KGEFTEAVQSKNND
+891 KEEFTEAVQSKNND
-905 VISYIDSLETER
+905 VISYIDSLEVEKTEAIR
-917 AEEIKQA
+917 
-924 EEQKRAEEEAKKQAE
+924 
-939 EQKRAEEEAK
+939 
-949 KQAEE
+949 QAEE

-1002 EAQKQAEEQKHVE
+1002 Q
-1015 EEAQKQAEEQKRD
+1015 
-1028 EEEAKKDRVESAR
+1028 AKKDRIESAR
-1041 EEQAKFDGVISSNKI
+1041 EEQAKYDAAISSSKN
-1056 AQIVMEAQRKAERDG
+1056 AQIVITAKMQAEKEG
-1071 RLGEKMK
+1071 KLGENMK
-1078 AEKQVSND
+1078 VKKQVSNN
-1086 ENRESKEESKEENDI
+1086 ENRDSKEENDI
-1101 TESDIIRSEASKNLI
+1101 TESDIIRSEASKSLI

-1125 DSLGRIKAEIVMK
+1125 DSLGKIKAEIVMK
-1138 LNDGEISHGEAQ
+1138 FSNGEISHSEAA
-1150 HIAKKLNEQLMT
+1150 HIAKKLNEQLVL
-1162 IDDKKQDID
+1162 INDKKRDID

>member
-1 MVSDKKVIEK
+1 MVSNKKIIEK

-36 DSELYDFFSRYT
+36 NSELYDFFSRYT

-58 KDNDFEKVNKYIDGF
+58 KENDFEKVNKYIDGF

-106 TIAKLDEVKRDSDAP
+106 TKAKLDEVKKDNDAP
-121 EEVKEQIRKIDEYIE
+121 DEVKEQIKKIDEYIE

-157 DSILAQYS
+157 DGIMAKY
-165 SRPELTEDMKS
+165 SRPELTEDIRA

-189 QEEKGKAQKNVT
+189 QEEKDKAQKDVT
-201 SYNIA
+201 SYDIA
-206 ELKEYNE
+206 ELKEYND
-213 ISDKIDSVVTKN
+213 ISEKIDSVVTKN
-225 QIESDAH
+225 QIESDVH
-232 EATKRSV
+232 EATKKSV
-239 EQDLAAVKGYLDIPE
+239 EQDLSAVKGYLDIPE
-254 LSVNYEECK
+254 VSVNYEECK

-277 ESANF
+277 ESANI

-289 ILDGMLEVIENANIV
+289 ILDGMLEVIENANII

-317 DISEL
+317 DVSEL

-335 LNLALDMLRSNS
+335 LNLALDMLRFNS
-347 GLVEEVPDAIKQQI
+347 ELVEEVPDAIKQKI

-413 KPKIKIGFFDKV
+413 RPKIKIGFFDKV

-434 SMKKKQT
+434 SMKKKQA

-462 EERCQNQGVISR
+462 EERCENPNVISR
-474 AKNTSMRAKAAIMA
+474 VKNSSMRVKAAIMA
-488 GIALISSGARQIEE
+488 GISLISSGARQIEE
-502 VPLTAEDFSQSIIGT
+502 APFTAEDFSQSIIST
-517 HYELVDNDEK
+517 DYELVDNNDGK
-527 SALETSTSVAVEDF
+527 NALETSTSVAVEDF
-541 YKSYGSKINKLVE
+541 YKSHGAKINKLVE
-554 EKGYNETEKEVIVSN
+554 EKGYDETEKEVIVSN
-569 LVSTWQ
+569 LISTWQ
-575 NYEENSKILDFSL
+575 NYGENAKILDFSL
-588 NGNGNT
+588 NGTDNT
-594 RDDELNQIIDN
+594 RDDEINQIIDN
-605 LNQKVINFD
+605 LDQKVINFD

-619 KVNGVII
+619 KVNGVVI

-631 YHKNGTDDVI
+631 YHKDGTDDVI
-641 INTNYIT
+641 INTDYT
-648 SFKHEMQHVNMGYV
+648 KSFSHEMQHVNMGYV

-667 FINPAKMDIFFAEG
+667 FINPTKMDIFFSEG

-695 QSGGFTSYLN
+695 QSGGFKSYFN

-716 VGEDTIKNWSENDWE
+716 VGEDTIKNWLENDWQ
-731 DPNFDLCGAII
+731 DSNFDLCGAII

-773 DLPLAEG
+773 NLPLAEG

-801 PEKRFQALQNQTL
+801 PEKKFQTLQNQTL

-843 SIDYTSKFTGK
+843 SIDYTTKYTGK
-854 KGDKLEINFNHYEDA
+854 TGNTLEKNSNHYEDA
-869 INNKKANELISD
+869 VKNEKANELISD
-881 VFSKTETNLS
+881 IYSRTETNLS
-891 KGEFTEAVQSKNND
+891 KEEFTEAVQSKNND
-905 VISYIDSLETER
+905 VISYIDSLEVE
-917 AEEIKQA
+917 K
-924 EEQKRAEEEAKKQAE
+924 KEAI
-939 EQKRAEEEAK
+939 

-988 EAQKQAEEQKRAEE
+988 Q
-1002 EAQKQAEEQKHVE
+1002 
-1015 EEAQKQAEEQKRD
+1015 
-1028 EEEAKKDRVESAR
+1028 AKKDRIESAR
-1041 EEQAKFDGVISSNKI
+1041 KEQAKYDAAISLSKN
-1056 AQIVMEAQRKAERDG
+1056 AQIVITAKMQAEKEG
-1071 RLGEKMK
+1071 KLGENMK
-1078 AEKQVSND
+1078 VKKQVSNN
-1086 ENRESKEESKEENDI
+1086 ENRDSKEEKDI
-1101 TESDIIRSEASKNLI
+1101 TESDIIRSEASKSLI

-1138 LNDGEISHGEAQ
+1138 LNDGEISPSEAA
-1150 HIAKKLNEQLMT
+1150 HIAKKLNEQLVI
-1162 IDDKKQDID
+1162 IDDKKRDID

>member
-1 MVSDKKVIEK
+1 MVSNKKIIEK

-36 DSELYDFFSRYT
+36 NSELYDFFSRYT

-58 KDNDFEKVNKYIDGF
+58 KENDFEKVDKYIDGF

-106 TIAKLDEVKRDSDAP
+106 TKTKLDEIKKDNDAP
-121 EEVKEQIRKIDEYIE
+121 DEVKEQIKKIDEYIE

-157 DSILAQYS
+157 DGIMAKY
-165 SRPELTEDMKS
+165 SRPELTEDIRA

-189 QEEKGKAQKNVT
+189 QEEKDKAQKDVT
-201 SYNIA
+201 SYDIA
-206 ELKEYNE
+206 ELKEYND
-213 ISDKIDSVVTKN
+213 ISEKIDSVITKN
-225 QIESDAH
+225 QIESDVH
-232 EATKRSV
+232 EATKKSV
-239 EQDLAAVKGYLDIPE
+239 EQDLSAVKGYLDIPE
-254 LSVNYEECK
+254 VSVNYEECK

-277 ESANF
+277 ESANI

-289 ILDGMLEVIENANIV
+289 ILDGMLEVIENANII

-317 DISEL
+317 DVSEL

-335 LNLALDMLRSNS
+335 LNLALDMLRFNS
-347 GLVEEVPDAIKQQI
+347 ELVEEVPDAIKQKI

-413 KPKIKIGFFDKV
+413 RPKIKIGFFDKV

-434 SMKKKQT
+434 SMKKKQA

-462 EERCQNQGVISR
+462 EERCENQGVISR

-488 GIALISSGARQIEE
+488 GIALISSGAKQIEE
-502 VPLTAEDFSQSIIGT
+502 VPLTAEDFSQSIIST
-517 HYELVDNDEK
+517 DYELVDNNDGK
-527 SALETSTSVAVEDF
+527 NALETSTSVAVEDF
-541 YKSYGSKINKLVE
+541 YKSHGAKINKLVE
-554 EKGYNETEKEVIVSN
+554 EKGYDETEKEVIVSN
-569 LVSTWQ
+569 LISTWQ
-575 NYEENSKILDFSL
+575 NYGENAKILDFSL
-588 NGNGNT
+588 NGTDNT
-594 RDDELNQIIDN
+594 RDDEINQIIDN
-605 LNQKVINFD
+605 LDQKVINFD

-619 KVNGVII
+619 KVNGVVI

-631 YHKNGTDDVI
+631 YHKDGTDDVI
-641 INTNYIT
+641 INTDYT
-648 SFKHEMQHVNMGYV
+648 KSFSHEMQHVNMGYV

-667 FINPAKMDIFFAEG
+667 FINPTKMDIFFSEG

-695 QSGGFTSYLN
+695 QSGGFKSYFN

-716 VGEDTIKNWSENDWE
+716 VGEDTIKNWLENDWQE
-731 DPNFDLCGAII
+731 PNFDLCGAII
-742 SKIQEN
+742 SKIQDN

-773 DLPLAEG
+773 NLPLAEG
-780 ENLTEYQKSGLKA
+780 QNLTEYQKSGLKA

-801 PEKRFQALQNQTL
+801 PEKKFQTLQNQTL

-843 SIDYTSKFTGK
+843 SIDYTTKYTGET
-854 KGDKLEINFNHYEDA
+854 GNTLEKNSNHYEDA
-869 INNKKANELISD
+869 VKNEKANELISD
-881 VFSKTETNLS
+881 IYSRTETNLS
-891 KGEFTEAVQSKNND
+891 REEFTEAVQSKNND
-905 VISYIDSLETER
+905 VISYIDSLEVEKTE
-917 AEEIKQA
+917 AI
-924 EEQKRAEEEAKKQAE
+924 
-939 EQKRAEEEAK
+939 

-1002 EAQKQAEEQKHVE
+1002 Q
-1015 EEAQKQAEEQKRD
+1015 
-1028 EEEAKKDRVESAR
+1028 AKKDRIESAR
-1041 EEQAKFDGVISSNKI
+1041 KEQAKYDAAISLSQN
-1056 AQIVMEAQRKAERDG
+1056 AQIVMEAQKKAERDG
-1071 RLGEKMK
+1071 RLGENMK
-1078 AEKQVSND
+1078 VEKQVSNN
-1086 ENRESKEESKEENDI
+1086 ENRDSKEESKEENDI
-1101 TESDIIRSEASKNLI
+1101 TESDIIRSEASKSLI

-1138 LNDGEISHGEAQ
+1138 LNDGEISPSEAA
-1150 HIAKKLNEQLMT
+1150 HIAKKLNEQLVI
-1162 IDDKKQDID
+1162 IDDKKRDID

>member
-1 MVSDKKVIEK
+1 MVSNKKIIEK

-36 DSELYDFFSRYT
+36 NSELYDFFSRYT

-58 KDNDFEKVNKYIDGF
+58 KENDFEKVDKYIDGF

-106 TIAKLDEVKRDSDAP
+106 TKTKLDEIKKDNDAP
-121 EEVKEQIRKIDEYIE
+121 DEVKEQIKKIDEYIE

-157 DSILAQYS
+157 DGIMAKY
-165 SRPELTEDMKS
+165 SRPELTEDIRA

-189 QEEKGKAQKNVT
+189 QEEKDKAQKDVT
-201 SYNIA
+201 SYDIA
-206 ELKEYNE
+206 ELKEYND
-213 ISDKIDSVVTKN
+213 ISEKIDSVITKN
-225 QIESDAH
+225 QIESDVH
-232 EATKRSV
+232 EATKKSV
-239 EQDLAAVKGYLDIPE
+239 EQDLSAVKGYLDIPE
-254 LSVNYEECK
+254 VSVNYEECK

-277 ESANF
+277 ESANI

-289 ILDGMLEVIENANIV
+289 ILDGMLEVIENANII

-317 DISEL
+317 DVSEL

-335 LNLALDMLRSNS
+335 LNLALDMLRFNS
-347 GLVEEVPDAIKQQI
+347 ELVEEVPDAIKQKI

-413 KPKIKIGFFDKV
+413 RPKIKIGFFDKV

-434 SMKKKQT
+434 SMKKKQA

-462 EERCQNQGVISR
+462 EERCENQGVISR

-488 GIALISSGARQIEE
+488 GIALISSGAKQIEE
-502 VPLTAEDFSQSIIGT
+502 VPLTAEDFSQSIIST
-517 HYELVDNDEK
+517 DYELVDNNDGK
-527 SALETSTSVAVEDF
+527 NALETSTSVAVEDF
-541 YKSYGSKINKLVE
+541 YKSHGAKINKLVE
-554 EKGYNETEKEVIVSN
+554 EKGYDETEKEVIVSN
-569 LVSTWQ
+569 LISTWQ
-575 NYEENSKILDFSL
+575 NYGENAKILDFSL
-588 NGNGNT
+588 NGTDNT
-594 RDDELNQIIDN
+594 RDDEINQIIDN
-605 LNQKVINFD
+605 LDQKVINFD

-619 KVNGVII
+619 KVNGVVI

-631 YHKNGTDDVI
+631 YHKDGTDDVI
-641 INTNYIT
+641 INTDYT
-648 SFKHEMQHVNMGYV
+648 KSFSHEMQHVNMGYV

-667 FINPAKMDIFFAEG
+667 FINPTKMDIFFSEG

-695 QSGGFTSYLN
+695 QSGGFKSYFN

-716 VGEDTIKNWSENDWE
+716 VGEDTIKNWLENDWQE
-731 DPNFDLCGAII
+731 PNFDLCGAII
-742 SKIQEN
+742 SKIQDN

-773 DLPLAEG
+773 NLPLAEG
-780 ENLTEYQKSGLKA
+780 QNLTEYQKSGLKA

-801 PEKRFQALQNQTL
+801 PEKKFQTLQNQTL

-843 SIDYTSKFTGK
+843 SIDYTTKYTGK
-854 KGDKLEINFNHYEDA
+854 TGNTLEKNSNHYEDA
-869 INNKKANELISD
+869 VKNEKANELISD
-881 VFSKTETNLS
+881 IYSRTETNLS
-891 KGEFTEAVQSKNND
+891 KEEFTEAVQSKNND
-905 VISYIDSLETER
+905 VISYIDSLEVE
-917 AEEIKQA
+917 K
-924 EEQKRAEEEAKKQAE
+924 KEAI
-939 EQKRAEEEAK
+939 

-988 EAQKQAEEQKRAEE
+988 Q
-1002 EAQKQAEEQKHVE
+1002 
-1015 EEAQKQAEEQKRD
+1015 
-1028 EEEAKKDRVESAR
+1028 AKKDRIESAR
-1041 EEQAKFDGVISSNKI
+1041 KEQAKYDAAISLSQN
-1056 AQIVMEAQRKAERDG
+1056 AQIVMEAQKKAERDG
-1071 RLGEKMK
+1071 RLGENMK
-1078 AEKQVSND
+1078 VEKQVSNN
-1086 ENRESKEESKEENDI
+1086 ENRDSKEENDI

-1125 DSLGRIKAEIVMK
+1125 DSLGKIKAEIVMK
-1138 LNDGEISHGEAQ
+1138 FNDGEISPSEAA
-1150 HIAKKLNEQLMT
+1150 HIAKKLNEQLVI
-1162 IDDKKQDID
+1162 IDDKKRDID

>member
-1 MVSDKKVIEK
+1 MVSNKKIIEK

-36 DSELYDFFSRYT
+36 NSELYDFFSRYT

-58 KDNDFEKVNKYIDGF
+58 KENDFEKVDKYIDGF

-106 TIAKLDEVKRDSDAP
+106 TKTKLDEIKKDNDAP
-121 EEVKEQIRKIDEYIE
+121 DEVKEQIKKIDEYIE

-157 DSILAQYS
+157 DGIMAKY
-165 SRPELTEDMKS
+165 SRPELTEDIRA

-189 QEEKGKAQKNVT
+189 QEEKDKAQKDVT
-201 SYNIA
+201 SYDIA
-206 ELKEYNE
+206 ELKEYND
-213 ISDKIDSVVTKN
+213 ISEKIDSVITKN
-225 QIESDAH
+225 QIESDVH
-232 EATKRSV
+232 EATKKSV
-239 EQDLAAVKGYLDIPE
+239 EQDLSAVKGYLDIPE
-254 LSVNYEECK
+254 VSVNYEECK

-277 ESANF
+277 ESANI

-289 ILDGMLEVIENANIV
+289 ILDGMLEVIENANII

-317 DISEL
+317 DVSEL

-335 LNLALDMLRSNS
+335 LNLALDMLRFNS
-347 GLVEEVPDAIKQQI
+347 ELVEEVPDAIKQKI

-413 KPKIKIGFFDKV
+413 RPKIKIGFFDKV

-434 SMKKKQT
+434 SMKKKQA

-462 EERCQNQGVISR
+462 EERCENQGVISR

-488 GIALISSGARQIEE
+488 GIALISSGAKQIEE
-502 VPLTAEDFSQSIIGT
+502 VPLTADDFSQSIIDT
-517 HYELVDNDEK
+517 HYELVDNEGK
-527 SALETSTSVAVEDF
+527 NALETSTSVAVEDF
-541 YKSYGSKINKLVE
+541 YKSYGTKINKLVE
-554 EKGYNETEKEVIVSN
+554 EKGYDETEKEVIVSN
-569 LVSTWQ
+569 LISTWQ
-575 NYEENSKILDFSL
+575 NYGENAKILDFSL
-588 NGNGNT
+588 NGTDNT
-594 RDDELNQIIDN
+594 RDDEINQIIDN
-605 LNQKVINFD
+605 LDQKVINFD

-619 KVNGVII
+619 KVNGVVI

-631 YHKNGTDDVI
+631 YHKDGTDDVI
-641 INTNYIT
+641 INTDYT
-648 SFKHEMQHVNMGYV
+648 KSFSHEMQHVNMGYV

-667 FINPAKMDIFFAEG
+667 FINPTKMDIFFSEG

-695 QSGGFTSYLN
+695 QSGGFKSYFN

-716 VGEDTIKNWSENDWE
+716 VGEDTIKNWLENDWQE
-731 DPNFDLCGAII
+731 PNFDLCGAII
-742 SKIQEN
+742 SKIQDN

-773 DLPLAEG
+773 NLPLAEG
-780 ENLTEYQKSGLKA
+780 QNLTEYQKSGLKA

-801 PEKRFQALQNQTL
+801 PEKKFQTLQNQTL

-843 SIDYTSKFTGK
+843 SIDYTTKYTGET
-854 KGDKLEINFNHYEDA
+854 GNTLEKNSNHYEDA
-869 INNKKANELISD
+869 VKNEKANELISD
-881 VFSKTETNLS
+881 IYSRTETNLS
-891 KGEFTEAVQSKNND
+891 REEFTEAVQSKNND
-905 VISYIDSLETER
+905 VISYIDSLEVEKTE
-917 AEEIKQA
+917 AI
-924 EEQKRAEEEAKKQAE
+924 
-939 EQKRAEEEAK
+939 

-988 EAQKQAEEQKRAEE
+988 EVQKQAEEQKRAEE
-1002 EAQKQAEEQKHVE
+1002 Q
-1015 EEAQKQAEEQKRD
+1015 
-1028 EEEAKKDRVESAR
+1028 AKKDRIESAR
-1041 EEQAKFDGVISSNKI
+1041 KEQAKYDAAISLSKN
-1056 AQIVMEAQRKAERDG
+1056 AQIVMTAKMQAERDG
-1071 RLGEKMK
+1071 RLGENMK
-1078 AEKQVSND
+1078 VEKQVSNN
-1086 ENRESKEESKEENDI
+1086 ENRDSKEESKEENDI
-1101 TESDIIRSEASKNLI
+1101 TESDIIRSESSKSLI

-1138 LNDGEISHGEAQ
+1138 LNDGEISPSEAA
-1150 HIAKKLNEQLMT
+1150 HIAKKLNEQLVI
-1162 IDDKKQDID
+1162 IDDKKRDID

>member
-1 MVSDKKVIEK
+1 MVSNKKIIEK

-36 DSELYDFFSRYT
+36 NSELYDFFSRYT

-58 KDNDFEKVNKYIDGF
+58 KENDFEKVDKYIDGF

-106 TIAKLDEVKRDSDAP
+106 TKTKLDEIKKDNDAP
-121 EEVKEQIRKIDEYIE
+121 DEVKEQIKKIDEYIE

-157 DSILAQYS
+157 DGIMAKY
-165 SRPELTEDMKS
+165 SRPELTEDIRA

-189 QEEKGKAQKNVT
+189 QEEKDKAQKDVT
-201 SYNIA
+201 SYDIA
-206 ELKEYNE
+206 ELKEYND
-213 ISDKIDSVVTKN
+213 ISEKIDSVITKN
-225 QIESDAH
+225 QIESDVH
-232 EATKRSV
+232 EATKKSV
-239 EQDLAAVKGYLDIPE
+239 EQDLSAVKGYLDIPE
-254 LSVNYEECK
+254 VSVNYEECK

-277 ESANF
+277 ESANI

-289 ILDGMLEVIENANIV
+289 ILDGMLEVIENANII

-317 DISEL
+317 DVSEL

-335 LNLALDMLRSNS
+335 LNLALDMLRFNS
-347 GLVEEVPDAIKQQI
+347 ELVEEVPDAVKQKI

-413 KPKIKIGFFDKV
+413 RPKIKIGFFDKV

-434 SMKKKQT
+434 SMKKKQA

-462 EERCQNQGVISR
+462 EERCENQGVISR

-488 GIALISSGARQIEE
+488 GIALISSGAKQIEE
-502 VPLTAEDFSQSIIGT
+502 VPLTAEDFSQSIIST
-517 HYELVDNDEK
+517 DYELVDNNDGK
-527 SALETSTSVAVEDF
+527 NALETSTSVAVEDF
-541 YKSYGSKINKLVE
+541 YKSHGAKINKLVE
-554 EKGYNETEKEVIVSN
+554 EKGYDETEKEVIVSN
-569 LVSTWQ
+569 LISTWQ
-575 NYEENSKILDFSL
+575 NYGENAKILDFSL
-588 NGNGNT
+588 NGTDNT
-594 RDDELNQIIDN
+594 RDDEINQIIDN
-605 LNQKVINFD
+605 LDQKVINFD

-619 KVNGVII
+619 KVNGVVI

-631 YHKNGTDDVI
+631 YHKDGTDDVI
-641 INTNYIT
+641 INTDYT
-648 SFKHEMQHVNMGYV
+648 KSFSHEMQHVNMGYV

-667 FINPAKMDIFFAEG
+667 FINPTKMDIFFSEG

-695 QSGGFTSYLN
+695 QSGGFKSYFN

-716 VGEDTIKNWSENDWE
+716 VGEDTIKNWLENDWQE
-731 DPNFDLCGAII
+731 PNFDLCGAII
-742 SKIQEN
+742 SKIQDN

-761 TLENSLEFDKTW
+761 TLENSLEFDRTW
-773 DLPLAEG
+773 NLPLAEG

-801 PEKRFQALQNQTL
+801 PEEKFESLQNQTL

-843 SIDYTSKFTGK
+843 SIDYTTKYTGET
-854 KGDKLEINFNHYEDA
+854 GNTLEKNSNHYEDA
-869 INNKKANELISD
+869 VKNEKANELISD
-881 VFSKTETNLS
+881 IYSRTETNLS
-891 KGEFTEAVQSKNND
+891 REEFTEAVQSKNND
-905 VISYIDSLETER
+905 VISYIDSLEVEKTE
-917 AEEIKQA
+917 AI
-924 EEQKRAEEEAKKQAE
+924 
-939 EQKRAEEEAK
+939 

-961 AQKQAEEQKRAEEEA
+961 AQKQAEEQKRAEEEV

-988 EAQKQAEEQKRAEE
+988 Q
-1002 EAQKQAEEQKHVE
+1002 
-1015 EEAQKQAEEQKRD
+1015 
-1028 EEEAKKDRVESAR
+1028 AKKDRIESAR
-1041 EEQAKFDGVISSNKI
+1041 KEQAKYDAAISSSKN
-1056 AQIVMEAQRKAERDG
+1056 AQIVITAKMQAEKEG
-1071 RLGEKMK
+1071 KLGENMK
-1078 AEKQVSND
+1078 VEKQVSNN
-1086 ENRESKEESKEENDI
+1086 ENRDIKEESKKDSKEENDI

-1125 DSLGRIKAEIVMK
+1125 DSLGKIKAEIVMK
-1138 LNDGEISHGEAQ
+1138 FSNGEISHSEAA
-1150 HIAKKLNEQLMT
+1150 HIAKKLNEQLLL
-1162 IDDKKQDID
+1162 INDKKRDID

-1181 PPKKDDEICM
+1181 PPKKDNEICM

>member
-1 MVSDKKVIEK
+1 MVSNKKIIEK

-36 DSELYDFFSRYT
+36 NSELYDFFSRYT

-58 KDNDFEKVNKYIDGF
+58 KENDFEKVDKYIDGF

-106 TIAKLDEVKRDSDAP
+106 TKTKLDEIKKDNDAP
-121 EEVKEQIRKIDEYIE
+121 DEVKEQIKKIDEYIE

-157 DSILAQYS
+157 DGIMAKY
-165 SRPELTEDMKS
+165 SRPELTEDIRA

-189 QEEKGKAQKNVT
+189 QEEKDKAQKDVT
-201 SYNIA
+201 SYDIA
-206 ELKEYNE
+206 ELKEYND
-213 ISDKIDSVVTKN
+213 ISEKIDSVITKN
-225 QIESDAH
+225 QIESDVH
-232 EATKRSV
+232 EATKKSV
-239 EQDLAAVKGYLDIPE
+239 EQDLSAVKGYLDIPE
-254 LSVNYEECK
+254 VSVNYEECK

-277 ESANF
+277 ESANI

-289 ILDGMLEVIENANIV
+289 ILDGMLEVIENANII

-317 DISEL
+317 DVSEL

-335 LNLALDMLRSNS
+335 LNLALDMLRFNS
-347 GLVEEVPDAIKQQI
+347 ELVEEVPDAIKQKI

-413 KPKIKIGFFDKV
+413 RPKIKIGFFDKV

-434 SMKKKQT
+434 SMKKKQA

-462 EERCQNQGVISR
+462 EERCENQGVISR

-488 GIALISSGARQIEE
+488 GIALISSGAKQIEE
-502 VPLTAEDFSQSIIGT
+502 VPLTAEDFSQSIIST
-517 HYELVDNDEK
+517 DYELVDNNDGK
-527 SALETSTSVAVEDF
+527 NALETSTSVAVEDF
-541 YKSYGSKINKLVE
+541 YKSHGAKINKLVE
-554 EKGYNETEKEVIVSN
+554 EKGYDETEKEVIVSN
-569 LVSTWQ
+569 LISTWQ
-575 NYEENSKILDFSL
+575 NYGENAKILDFSL
-588 NGNGNT
+588 NGTDNT
-594 RDDELNQIIDN
+594 RDDEINQIIDN
-605 LNQKVINFD
+605 LDQKVINFD

-619 KVNGVII
+619 KVNGVVI

-631 YHKNGTDDVI
+631 YHKDGTDDVI
-641 INTNYIT
+641 INTDYT
-648 SFKHEMQHVNMGYV
+648 KSFSHEMQHVNMGYV

-667 FINPAKMDIFFAEG
+667 FINPTKMDIFFSEG

-695 QSGGFTSYLN
+695 QSGGFKSYFN

-716 VGEDTIKNWSENDWE
+716 VGEDTIKNWLENDWQE
-731 DPNFDLCGAII
+731 PNFDLCGAII
-742 SKIQEN
+742 SKIQDN

-773 DLPLAEG
+773 NLPLAEG
-780 ENLTEYQKSGLKA
+780 QNLTEYQKSGLKA

-801 PEKRFQALQNQTL
+801 PEKKFQTLQNQTL

-843 SIDYTSKFTGK
+843 SIDYTTKYTGET
-854 KGDKLEINFNHYEDA
+854 GNTLEKNSNHYEDA
-869 INNKKANELISD
+869 VKNEKANELISD
-881 VFSKTETNLS
+881 IYSRTETNLS
-891 KGEFTEAVQSKNND
+891 REEFTEAVQSKNND
-905 VISYIDSLETER
+905 VISYIDSLEVEKTE
-917 AEEIKQA
+917 AI
-924 EEQKRAEEEAKKQAE
+924 
-939 EQKRAEEEAK
+939 

-988 EAQKQAEEQKRAEE
+988 Q
-1002 EAQKQAEEQKHVE
+1002 
-1015 EEAQKQAEEQKRD
+1015 
-1028 EEEAKKDRVESAR
+1028 AKKDRIESAR
-1041 EEQAKFDGVISSNKI
+1041 KEQAKYDAAISLSQN
-1056 AQIVMEAQRKAERDG
+1056 AQIVMEAQKKAERDG
-1071 RLGEKMK
+1071 RLGENMK
-1078 AEKQVSND
+1078 VEKQVSNN
-1086 ENRESKEESKEENDI
+1086 ENRDSKEESKEENDI
-1101 TESDIIRSEASKNLI
+1101 TESDIIRSEASKSLI

-1138 LNDGEISHGEAQ
+1138 LNDGEISPSEAA
-1150 HIAKKLNEQLMT
+1150 HIAKKLNEQLVI
-1162 IDDKKQDID
+1162 IDDKKRDID

>member
-1 MVSDKKVIEK
+1 MVSNKKIIEK

-36 DSELYDFFSRYT
+36 NSELYDFFSRYT

-58 KDNDFEKVNKYIDGF
+58 KENDFEKVDKYIDGF

-106 TIAKLDEVKRDSDAP
+106 TKTKLDEIKKDNDAP
-121 EEVKEQIRKIDEYIE
+121 DEVKEQIKKIDEYIE

-157 DSILAQYS
+157 DGIMAKY
-165 SRPELTEDMKS
+165 SRPELTEDIRA

-189 QEEKGKAQKNVT
+189 QEEKDKAQKDVT
-201 SYNIA
+201 SYDIA
-206 ELKEYNE
+206 ELKEYND
-213 ISDKIDSVVTKN
+213 ISEKIDSVITKN
-225 QIESDAH
+225 QIESDVH
-232 EATKRSV
+232 EATKKSV
-239 EQDLAAVKGYLDIPE
+239 EQDLSAVKGYLDIPE
-254 LSVNYEECK
+254 VSVNYEECK

-277 ESANF
+277 ESANI

-289 ILDGMLEVIENANIV
+289 ILDGMLEVIENANII

-317 DISEL
+317 DVSEL

-335 LNLALDMLRSNS
+335 LNLALDMLRFNS
-347 GLVEEVPDAIKQQI
+347 ELVEEVPDAIKQKI

-413 KPKIKIGFFDKV
+413 RPKIKIGFFDKV

-434 SMKKKQT
+434 SMKKKQA

-462 EERCQNQGVISR
+462 EERCENQGVISR

-488 GIALISSGARQIEE
+488 GIALISSGAKQIEE
-502 VPLTAEDFSQSIIGT
+502 VPLTAEDFSQSIIST
-517 HYELVDNDEK
+517 DYELVDNNDGK
-527 SALETSTSVAVEDF
+527 NALETSTSVAVEDF
-541 YKSYGSKINKLVE
+541 YKSHGAKINKLVE
-554 EKGYNETEKEVIVSN
+554 EKGYDETEKEVIVSN
-569 LVSTWQ
+569 LISTWQ
-575 NYEENSKILDFSL
+575 NYGENAKILDFSL
-588 NGNGNT
+588 NGTDNT
-594 RDDELNQIIDN
+594 RDDEINQIIDN
-605 LNQKVINFD
+605 LDQKVINFD

-619 KVNGVII
+619 KVNGVVI

-631 YHKNGTDDVI
+631 YHKDGTDDVI
-641 INTNYIT
+641 INTDYT
-648 SFKHEMQHVNMGYV
+648 KSFSHEMQHVNMGYV

-667 FINPAKMDIFFAEG
+667 FINPTKMDIFFSEG

-695 QSGGFTSYLN
+695 QSGGFKSYFN

-716 VGEDTIKNWSENDWE
+716 VGEDTIKNWLENDWQE
-731 DPNFDLCGAII
+731 PNFDLCGAII
-742 SKIQEN
+742 SKIQDN

-761 TLENSLEFDKTW
+761 TLENSLEFDRTW
-773 DLPLAEG
+773 NLPLAEG

-801 PEKRFQALQNQTL
+801 PEKKFQTLQNQTL

-843 SIDYTSKFTGK
+843 SIDYTTKYTGET
-854 KGDKLEINFNHYEDA
+854 GNTLEKNSNHYEDA
-869 INNKKANELISD
+869 VKNEKANELISD
-881 VFSKTETNLS
+881 IYSRTETNLS
-891 KGEFTEAVQSKNND
+891 REEFTEAVQSKNND
-905 VISYIDSLETER
+905 VISYIDSLEVEKTE
-917 AEEIKQA
+917 AI
-924 EEQKRAEEEAKKQAE
+924 
-939 EQKRAEEEAK
+939 

-1002 EAQKQAEEQKHVE
+1002 Q
-1015 EEAQKQAEEQKRD
+1015 
-1028 EEEAKKDRVESAR
+1028 AKKDRIESAR
-1041 EEQAKFDGVISSNKI
+1041 KEQAKYDAAISLSQN
-1056 AQIVMEAQRKAERDG
+1056 AQIVMEAQKKAERDG
-1071 RLGEKMK
+1071 RLGENMK
-1078 AEKQVSND
+1078 VEKQVSNN
-1086 ENRESKEESKEENDI
+1086 ENRDSKEENDI

-1125 DSLGRIKAEIVMK
+1125 DSLGKIKAEIVMK
-1138 LNDGEISHGEAQ
+1138 FSNGEISHSEAA
-1150 HIAKKLNEQLMT
+1150 HIAKKLNEQLVL
-1162 IDDKKQDID
+1162 INDKKRDID

>member
-1 MVSDKKVIEK
+1 MVSNKKIIEK

-36 DSELYDFFSRYT
+36 NSELYDFFSRYT

-58 KDNDFEKVNKYIDGF
+58 KENDFEKVDKYIDGF

-106 TIAKLDEVKRDSDAP
+106 TKTKLDEIKKDNDAP
-121 EEVKEQIRKIDEYIE
+121 DEVKEQIKKIDEYIE

-157 DSILAQYS
+157 DGIMAKY
-165 SRPELTEDMKS
+165 SRPELTEDIRA

-189 QEEKGKAQKNVT
+189 QEEKDKAQKNVT
-201 SYNIA
+201 SYDIA

-213 ISDKIDSVVTKN
+213 ISEKIDSVVTKN
-225 QIESDAH
+225 QIESDVH
-232 EATKRSV
+232 EATKKSV
-239 EQDLAAVKGYLDIPE
+239 EQDLSAVKGYLDIPE
-254 LSVNYEECK
+254 VSVNYEECK

-289 ILDGMLEVIENANIV
+289 ILDGMLEVIENANII

-317 DISEL
+317 DVSEL

-335 LNLALDMLRSNS
+335 LNLALDMLRFNS
-347 GLVEEVPDAIKQQI
+347 ELVEEVPDAIKQKI

-413 KPKIKIGFFDKV
+413 RPKIKIGFFDKV

-434 SMKKKQT
+434 SMKKKQA

-462 EERCQNQGVISR
+462 EERCENQGVISR

-488 GIALISSGARQIEE
+488 GIALISSGAKQIEE
-502 VPLTAEDFSQSIIGT
+502 VPLTAEDFSQSIIST
-517 HYELVDNDEK
+517 DYELVDNNDGK
-527 SALETSTSVAVEDF
+527 NALETSTSVAVEDF
-541 YKSYGSKINKLVE
+541 YKSHGAKINKLVE
-554 EKGYNETEKEVIVSN
+554 EKGYDETEKEVIVSN
-569 LVSTWQ
+569 LISTWQ
-575 NYEENSKILDFSL
+575 NYGENAKILDFSL
-588 NGNGNT
+588 NGTDNT
-594 RDDELNQIIDN
+594 RDDEINQIIDN
-605 LNQKVINFD
+605 LDQKVINFD

-619 KVNGVII
+619 KVNGVVI

-631 YHKNGTDDVI
+631 YHKDGTDDVI
-641 INTNYIT
+641 INTDYT
-648 SFKHEMQHVNMGYV
+648 KSFSHEMQHVNMGYV

-667 FINPAKMDIFFAEG
+667 FINPTKMDIFFSEG

-695 QSGGFTSYLN
+695 QSGGFKSYFN

-716 VGEDTIKNWSENDWE
+716 VGEDTIKNWLENDWQE
-731 DPNFDLCGAII
+731 PNFDLCGAII
-742 SKIQEN
+742 SKIQDN

-761 TLENSLEFDKTW
+761 TLENSLEFDRTW
-773 DLPLAEG
+773 NLPLAEG

-801 PEKRFQALQNQTL
+801 PEEKFESLQNQTL

-843 SIDYTSKFTGK
+843 SIDYTTKYTGET
-854 KGDKLEINFNHYEDA
+854 GNTLEKNSNHYEDA
-869 INNKKANELISD
+869 VKNEKANELISD
-881 VFSKTETNLS
+881 IYSRTETNLS
-891 KGEFTEAVQSKNND
+891 REEFTEAVQSKNND
-905 VISYIDSLETER
+905 VISYIDSLEVEKTE
-917 AEEIKQA
+917 AI
-924 EEQKRAEEEAKKQAE
+924 
-939 EQKRAEEEAK
+939 

-961 AQKQAEEQKRAEEEA
+961 AQKQAEEQKRAEEEV

-988 EAQKQAEEQKRAEE
+988 Q
-1002 EAQKQAEEQKHVE
+1002 
-1015 EEAQKQAEEQKRD
+1015 
-1028 EEEAKKDRVESAR
+1028 AKKDRIESAR
-1041 EEQAKFDGVISSNKI
+1041 KEQAKYDAAISLSKN
-1056 AQIVMEAQRKAERDG
+1056 AQIVMTAKMQAERDG
-1071 RLGEKMK
+1071 RLGENMK
-1078 AEKQVSND
+1078 VEKQVSNN
-1086 ENRESKEESKEENDI
+1086 ENRDSKEESKEENDI
-1101 TESDIIRSEASKNLI
+1101 TESDIIRSESSKSLI

-1138 LNDGEISHGEAQ
+1138 LNDGEISPSEAA
-1150 HIAKKLNEQLMT
+1150 HIAKKLNEQLVI
-1162 IDDKKQDID
+1162 IDDKKRDID

>member
-1 MVSDKKVIEK
+1 MVSNKKVIEK

-36 DSELYDFFSRYT
+36 NSELYDFFSRYT

-58 KDNDFEKVNKYIDGF
+58 KENDFEKVDKYIDGF

-106 TIAKLDEVKRDSDAP
+106 TKAKLDEIKKDNDAP
-121 EEVKEQIRKIDEYIE
+121 DEVKEQIRKIDEYIE
-136 NRDKTMEGS
+136 NRDKTMEDS

-189 QEEKGKAQKNVT
+189 QEGKDKAQKDVT

-213 ISDKIDSVVTKN
+213 ISDKIDRVVTKN

-304 ANTEYDRYLSFGS
+304 ANTEYDRYLSFSG
-317 DISEL
+317 DVSEL

-335 LNLALDMLRSNS
+335 LNLNLDMLRSDS
-347 GLVEEVPDAIKQQI
+347 GLVEEIPDAIKQQI
-361 DEIEEKYNQ
+361 DEIEEKYSQ

-380 RINVLNDKKE
+380 RISVLNDKKE
-390 KVKEDVSEKLNKEY
+390 KVKEDVAEKLNKEY

-413 KPKIKIGFFDKV
+413 RPKIKIGFFDKV

-434 SMKKKQT
+434 SMKKKQK

-462 EERCQNQGVISR
+462 EERCENQGVISR

-488 GIALISSGARQIEE
+488 GIALISSGAKQIEE
-502 VPLTAEDFSQSIIGT
+502 VPITADDFSQSIIST
-517 HYELVDNDEK
+517 QYELVNDGEK
-527 SALETSTSVAVEDF
+527 SALETSTSIAVEDF
-541 YKSYGSKINKLVE
+541 YKSYGDRIDKLVE
-554 EKGYNETEKEVIVSN
+554 EKGYGEAEKEVIVSN
-569 LVSTWQ
+569 LISTWQ
-575 NYEENSKILDFSL
+575 NYDENSKILDFSL
-588 NGNGNT
+588 NGTGKT
-594 RDDELNQIIDN
+594 RNDELNQIIDN
-605 LNQKVINFD
+605 LEQKVANFD
-614 CEKNA
+614 CEKGA
-619 KVNGVII
+619 KHNGVIV
-626 GGYTR
+626 GGYTVD
-631 YHKNGTDDVI
+631 NGDVTYDVVVNTD
-641 INTNYIT
+641 YAK
-648 SFKHEMQHVNMGYV
+648 SFNHEMQHVNMGNV
-662 GCQMN
+662 ECQMK
-667 FINPAKMDIFFAEG
+667 FINPEKMRIFFSEG
-681 AANYSKVLVQDNFI
+681 AANYSKALTQENFI
-695 QSGGFTSYLN
+695 QNGGFISYYN

-716 VGEDTIKNWSENDWE
+716 VGEDTIKSWSENNWQ
-731 DPNFDLCGAII
+731 DPNFDLCDEVV

-748 CNVDQKTAEKYLQ
+748 CNVDQKTAETYLQ
-761 TLENSLEFDKTW
+761 TLENSLEFEKTL
-773 DLPLAEG
+773 DAPLAEG

-793 YEKTKNQT
+793 YEKTKDQT
-801 PEKRFQALQNQTL
+801 PEKRFQTLQNQTL
-814 DLLGRQLDMAKSQE
+814 DLLGRQLDMAKSQD

-843 SIDYTSKFTGK
+843 SIDYTSKFTGEN
-854 KGDKLEINFNHYEDA
+854 GDNLERNFSHYEDA
-869 INNKKANELISD
+869 VNNEKANELISD
-881 VFSKTETNLS
+881 IYSKTETNLS
-891 KGEFTEAVQSKNND
+891 KEEFTEAVQSKNSD
-905 VISYIDSLETER
+905 VISYIGSLEVEKTE
-917 AEEIKQA
+917 AI
-924 EEQKRAEEEAKKQAE
+924 
-939 EQKRAEEEAK
+939 

-988 EAQKQAEEQKRAEE
+988 EA
-1002 EAQKQAEEQKHVE
+1002 
-1015 EEAQKQAEEQKRD
+1015 
-1028 EEEAKKDRVESAR
+1028 KKDRIESAR
-1041 EEQAKFDGVISSNKI
+1041 KEQAKFDGAISSNKN
-1056 AQIVMEAQRKAERDG
+1056 AQIVMESQRKAQRDG

-1086 ENRESKEESKEENDI
+1086 ENRDSKEENKEEKDI
-1101 TESDIIRSEASKNLI
+1101 TESDIIRSESSKNLI
-1116 DKVQNMKSR
+1116 DKIQDMKSR

-1138 LNDGEISHGEAQ
+1138 LENGEISPSEAA
-1150 HIAKKLNEQLMT
+1150 HIAKKLNEQLVI
-1162 IDDKKQDID
+1162 IDDKKRDID

>member
-1 MVSDKKVIEK
+1 MVSNKKIIEK

-36 DSELYDFFSRYT
+36 NSELYDFFSRYT

-58 KDNDFEKVNKYIDGF
+58 KENDFEKVDKYIDGF

-106 TIAKLDEVKRDSDAP
+106 TKAKLDEIKKDNDAP
-121 EEVKEQIRKIDEYIE
+121 DEVKEQIKKIDEYIE

-157 DSILAQYS
+157 DGIMAKY
-165 SRPELTEDMKS
+165 SRPELTEDIRA
-176 RIEEAVDIKMREI
+176 RIEGAVDIKMREI
-189 QEEKGKAQKNVT
+189 QEEKDKAQKNVT
-201 SYNIA
+201 SYDIA

-213 ISDKIDSVVTKN
+213 ISEKIDSVVTKN
-225 QIESDAH
+225 QIESDVH
-232 EATKRSV
+232 EATKKSV
-239 EQDLAAVKGYLDIPE
+239 EQDLSAVKGYLDIPE
-254 LSVNYEECK
+254 VSVNYEECK

-317 DISEL
+317 DVSEL

-347 GLVEEVPDAIKQQI
+347 GLVEEVPDAIKQKI

-413 KPKIKIGFFDKV
+413 RPKIKIGFFDKV

-434 SMKKKQT
+434 SMKKKQV

-462 EERCQNQGVISR
+462 EERCENPNVISR
-474 AKNTSMRAKAAIMA
+474 AKNNSMRVKAAIMA
-488 GIALISSGARQIEE
+488 GISLISSGARQIEE
-502 VPLTAEDFSQSIIGT
+502 APFTAEDFSQSIIST
-517 HYELVDNDEK
+517 DYELVDNEGK
-527 SALETSTSVAVEDF
+527 NALETSTSVAVEDF
-541 YKSYGSKINKLVE
+541 YKSHGAKINKLVE

-569 LVSTWQ
+569 LISTWQ
-575 NYEENSKILDFSL
+575 NYHENSKILDFSL
-588 NGNGNT
+588 NGTDNT
-594 RDDELNQIIDN
+594 RDDEINQIIDN
-605 LNQKVINFD
+605 LDQKVVNFD
-614 CEKNA
+614 CEKDA

-631 YHKNGTDDVI
+631 YHKDGKDDVI
-641 INTNYIT
+641 INTNYT
-648 SFKHEMQHVNMGYV
+648 KSFSHEMQHVNMGYV
-662 GCQMN
+662 RCQMN
-667 FINPAKMDIFFAEG
+667 FINPTKMDIFFSEG
-681 AANYSKVLVQDNFI
+681 AANYSKVLVQENFI
-695 QSGGFTSYLN
+695 QSGGFTSYFN

-716 VGEDTIKNWSENDWE
+716 VGENTIKNWSENDWQ
-731 DPNFDLCGAII
+731 DPNFDLCDAII

-748 CNVDQKTAEKYLQ
+748 CKVDQKTAEKYLQ
-761 TLENSLEFDKTW
+761 TLENSLEFDKSW
-773 DLPLAEG
+773 NLPLAE
-780 ENLTEYQKSGLKA
+780 EKNLTDYQKSGLKA
-793 YEKTKNQT
+793 YEKTKDQT
-801 PEKRFQALQNQTL
+801 PEEKFESLQNQTL

-843 SIDYTSKFTGK
+843 SIDYTTKYTGK
-854 KGDKLEINFNHYEDA
+854 TGNTLEKNSNHYEDA
-869 INNKKANELISD
+869 VKNEKANGLISD
-881 VFSKTETNLS
+881 IYSRTETNLS
-891 KGEFTEAVQSKNND
+891 KEEFTEAVQSKNND
-905 VISYIDSLETER
+905 VISYIDSLEVEKTEAIR
-917 AEEIKQA
+917 
-924 EEQKRAEEEAKKQAE
+924 
-939 EQKRAEEEAK
+939 
-949 KQAEE
+949 QAEE

-1002 EAQKQAEEQKHVE
+1002 Q
-1015 EEAQKQAEEQKRD
+1015 
-1028 EEEAKKDRVESAR
+1028 AKKDRIESAR
-1041 EEQAKFDGVISSNKI
+1041 EEQAKYDAAISSSKN
-1056 AQIVMEAQRKAERDG
+1056 AQIVITAKMQAEKEG
-1071 RLGEKMK
+1071 KLGENMK
-1078 AEKQVSND
+1078 VKKQVSNN
-1086 ENRESKEESKEENDI
+1086 ENRDSKEENDI
-1101 TESDIIRSEASKNLI
+1101 TESDIIRSEASKSLI

-1125 DSLGRIKAEIVMK
+1125 DSLGKIKAEIVMK
-1138 LNDGEISHGEAQ
+1138 FSNGEISHSEAA
-1150 HIAKKLNEQLMT
+1150 HIAKKLNEQLVL
-1162 IDDKKQDID
+1162 INDKKRDID

>member
-1 MVSDKKVIEK
+1 MVSNKKIIEK

-36 DSELYDFFSRYT
+36 NSELYDFFSRYT

-58 KDNDFEKVNKYIDGF
+58 KENDFEKVDKYIDGF

-106 TIAKLDEVKRDSDAP
+106 TKTKLDEIKKDNDAP
-121 EEVKEQIRKIDEYIE
+121 DEVKEQIKKIDEYIE

-157 DSILAQYS
+157 DGIMAKY
-165 SRPELTEDMKS
+165 SRPELTEDIRA

-189 QEEKGKAQKNVT
+189 QEEKDKAQKNVT
-201 SYNIA
+201 SYDIA

-213 ISDKIDSVVTKN
+213 ISEKIDSVVTKN
-225 QIESDAH
+225 QIESDVH
-232 EATKRSV
+232 EATKKSV
-239 EQDLAAVKGYLDIPE
+239 EQDLSAVKGYLDIPE
-254 LSVNYEECK
+254 VSVNYEECK

-289 ILDGMLEVIENANIV
+289 ILDGMLEVIENANII

-317 DISEL
+317 DVSEL

-335 LNLALDMLRSNS
+335 LNLALDMLRFNS
-347 GLVEEVPDAIKQQI
+347 ELVEEVPDAIKQKI

-413 KPKIKIGFFDKV
+413 RPKIKIGFFDKV

-434 SMKKKQT
+434 SMKKKQA

-462 EERCQNQGVISR
+462 EERCENQGVISR

-488 GIALISSGARQIEE
+488 GIALISSGAKQIEE
-502 VPLTAEDFSQSIIGT
+502 VPLTAEDFSQSIIST
-517 HYELVDNDEK
+517 DYELVDNNDGK
-527 SALETSTSVAVEDF
+527 NALETSTSVAVEDF
-541 YKSYGSKINKLVE
+541 YKSHGAKINKLVE
-554 EKGYNETEKEVIVSN
+554 EKGYDETEKEVIVSN
-569 LVSTWQ
+569 LISTWQ
-575 NYEENSKILDFSL
+575 NYGENAKILDFSL
-588 NGNGNT
+588 NGTDNT
-594 RDDELNQIIDN
+594 RDDEINQIIDN
-605 LNQKVINFD
+605 LDQKVINFD

-619 KVNGVII
+619 KVNGVVI

-631 YHKNGTDDVI
+631 YHKDGTDDVI
-641 INTNYIT
+641 INTDYT
-648 SFKHEMQHVNMGYV
+648 KSFSHEMQHVNMGYV

-667 FINPAKMDIFFAEG
+667 FINPTKMDIFFSEG

-695 QSGGFTSYLN
+695 QSGGFKSYFN

-716 VGEDTIKNWSENDWE
+716 VGEDTIKNWLENDWQE
-731 DPNFDLCGAII
+731 PNFDLCGAII
-742 SKIQEN
+742 SKIQDN

-761 TLENSLEFDKTW
+761 TLENSLEFDRTW
-773 DLPLAEG
+773 NLPLAEG

-801 PEKRFQALQNQTL
+801 PEEKFESLQNQTL

-843 SIDYTSKFTGK
+843 SIDYTTKYTGET
-854 KGDKLEINFNHYEDA
+854 GNTLEKNSNHYEDA
-869 INNKKANELISD
+869 VKNEKANELISD
-881 VFSKTETNLS
+881 IYSRTETNLS
-891 KGEFTEAVQSKNND
+891 REEFTEAVQSKNND
-905 VISYIDSLETER
+905 VISYIDSLEVEKTE
-917 AEEIKQA
+917 AI
-924 EEQKRAEEEAKKQAE
+924 
-939 EQKRAEEEAK
+939 

-961 AQKQAEEQKRAEEEA
+961 AQKQAEEQKRAEEEV

-988 EAQKQAEEQKRAEE
+988 Q
-1002 EAQKQAEEQKHVE
+1002 
-1015 EEAQKQAEEQKRD
+1015 
-1028 EEEAKKDRVESAR
+1028 AKKDRIESAR
-1041 EEQAKFDGVISSNKI
+1041 KEQAKYDAAISLSKN
-1056 AQIVMEAQRKAERDG
+1056 AQIVMTAKMQAERDG
-1071 RLGEKMK
+1071 RLGENMK
-1078 AEKQVSND
+1078 VEKQVSNN
-1086 ENRESKEESKEENDI
+1086 ENRDSKEESKEENDI
-1101 TESDIIRSEASKNLI
+1101 TESDIIRSESSKSLI
-1116 DKVQNMKSR
+1116 DKVQKMKSR

-1138 LNDGEISHGEAQ
+1138 LNDGEISPSEAA
-1150 HIAKKLNEQLMT
+1150 HIAKKLNEQLVI
-1162 IDDKKQDID
+1162 IDDKKRDID

>member
-1 MVSDKKVIEK
+1 MVSNKKIIEK

-36 DSELYDFFSRYT
+36 NSELYDFFSRYT

-58 KDNDFEKVNKYIDGF
+58 KENDFEKVNKYIDGF

-93 DVLDDIIGDIEED
+93 DVLDDIIGEIEED
-106 TIAKLDEVKRDSDAP
+106 TKAKLDEIKKDNDAP
-121 EEVKEQIRKIDEYIE
+121 DEVKEQIKKIDEYIE

-157 DSILAQYS
+157 DGIMAKY
-165 SRPELTEDMKS
+165 SRPELTEDVRA

-189 QEEKGKAQKNVT
+189 QEEKDKAQKNVT
-201 SYNIA
+201 SYDIA

-213 ISDKIDSVVTKN
+213 ISEKIDSVVTKN
-225 QIESDAH
+225 QIESDVH
-232 EATKRSV
+232 EATKKSV
-239 EQDLAAVKGYLDIPE
+239 EQDLSAVKGYLDIPE
-254 LSVNYEECK
+254 VSVNYEECK

-282 DREAQQS
+282 DMEAQQS

-317 DISEL
+317 DVSEL

-347 GLVEEVPDAIKQQI
+347 GLVEEVPDAIKQKI

-413 KPKIKIGFFDKV
+413 RPKIKIGFFDKV

-434 SMKKKQT
+434 SMKKKQV

-462 EERCQNQGVISR
+462 EERCENQGVISR

-502 VPLTAEDFSQSIIGT
+502 VPLTAEDFSQSIIDT
-517 HYELVDNDEK
+517 HYELVNDGEK
-527 SALETSTSVAVEDF
+527 NALETSTSVAVEDF
-541 YKSYGSKINKLVE
+541 YKSYGSKINKLVG
-554 EKGYNETEKEVIVSN
+554 EKGYNEVEKDVIVSN
-569 LVSTWQ
+569 LVSTWE
-575 NYEENSKILDFSL
+575 NYNENSKILDFSQ
-588 NGNGNT
+588 NGNINT
-594 RDDELNQIIDN
+594 REEELNKIIDN
-605 LNQKVINFD
+605 LDQKVVNFD
-614 CEKNA
+614 CEKDA

-631 YHKNGTDDVI
+631 YHKDGKDDVI
-641 INTNYIT
+641 INTNYT
-648 SFKHEMQHVNMGYV
+648 KSFSHEMQHVNMGYV
-662 GCQMN
+662 RCQMN
-667 FINPAKMDIFFAEG
+667 FINPTKMDIFFSEG
-681 AANYSKVLVQDNFI
+681 AANYSKVLVQENFI
-695 QSGGFTSYLN
+695 QNGGFNSYLN

-716 VGEDTIKNWSENDWE
+716 VGEDTIKSWSENEWKDQ
-731 DPNFDLCGAII
+731 NFDLCGAII

-748 CNVDQKTAEKYLQ
+748 CNVDQKTAETYLQ
-761 TLENSLEFDKTW
+761 ALENSLEFDKSW
-773 DLPLAEG
+773 NLPLAEG
-780 ENLTEYQKSGLKA
+780 KNLTDYQKSGLKA
-793 YEKTKNQT
+793 YEKAKNQT
-801 PEKRFQALQNQTL
+801 PEKKFEGLQNQTL

-843 SIDYTSKFTGK
+843 SIDYTTKYTGK
-854 KGDKLEINFNHYEDA
+854 TGNTLEKNSNHYEDA
-869 INNKKANELISD
+869 VKNEKANGLISD
-881 VFSKTETNLS
+881 IYSKTETNLS
-891 KGEFTEAVQSKNND
+891 KEEFTEAVQSKNND
-905 VISYIDSLETER
+905 VISYIDSLEVEKTE
-917 AEEIKQA
+917 AI
-924 EEQKRAEEEAKKQAE
+924 
-939 EQKRAEEEAK
+939 

-1002 EAQKQAEEQKHVE
+1002 Q
-1015 EEAQKQAEEQKRD
+1015 
-1028 EEEAKKDRVESAR
+1028 AKKDRIESAR
-1041 EEQAKFDGVISSNKI
+1041 EEQAKYDAAISSSKN
-1056 AQIVMEAQRKAERDG
+1056 AQIVITAKMQAEKEG
-1071 RLGEKMK
+1071 KLGENMK
-1078 AEKQVSND
+1078 VEKQVSNN
-1086 ENRESKEESKEENDI
+1086 ENRDSKEENDI
-1101 TESDIIRSEASKNLI
+1101 TESDIIRSEASKSLI

-1125 DSLGRIKAEIVMK
+1125 DSLGKIKAEIVMK
-1138 LNDGEISHGEAQ
+1138 FSNGEISHSEAA
-1150 HIAKKLNEQLMT
+1150 HIAKKLNEQLVL
-1162 IDDKKQDID
+1162 INDKKRDID

>member
-1 MVSDKKVIEK
+1 MVSNKKIIEK

-36 DSELYDFFSRYT
+36 NSELYDFFSRYT

-58 KDNDFEKVNKYIDGF
+58 KENDFEKVDKYIDGF

-106 TIAKLDEVKRDSDAP
+106 TKTKLDEIKKDNDAP
-121 EEVKEQIRKIDEYIE
+121 DEVKEQIKKIDEYIE

-157 DSILAQYS
+157 DGIMAKY
-165 SRPELTEDMKS
+165 SRPELTEDIRA

-189 QEEKGKAQKNVT
+189 QEEKDKAQKDVT
-201 SYNIA
+201 SYDIA
-206 ELKEYNE
+206 ELKEYND
-213 ISDKIDSVVTKN
+213 ISEKIDSVITKN
-225 QIESDAH
+225 QIESDVH
-232 EATKRSV
+232 EATKKSV
-239 EQDLAAVKGYLDIPE
+239 EQDLSAVKGYLDIPE
-254 LSVNYEECK
+254 VSVNYEECK

-277 ESANF
+277 ESANI

-289 ILDGMLEVIENANIV
+289 ILDGMLEVIENANII

-317 DISEL
+317 DVSEL

-335 LNLALDMLRSNS
+335 LNLALDMLRFNS
-347 GLVEEVPDAIKQQI
+347 ELVEEVPDAVKQKI

-413 KPKIKIGFFDKV
+413 RPKIKIGFFDKV

-434 SMKKKQT
+434 SMKKKQA

-462 EERCQNQGVISR
+462 EERCENQGVISR

-488 GIALISSGARQIEE
+488 GIALISSGAKQIEE
-502 VPLTAEDFSQSIIGT
+502 VPLTAEDFSQSIIST
-517 HYELVDNDEK
+517 DYELVDNNDGK
-527 SALETSTSVAVEDF
+527 NALETSTSVAVEDF
-541 YKSYGSKINKLVE
+541 YKSHGAKINKLVE
-554 EKGYNETEKEVIVSN
+554 EKGYDETEKEVIVSN
-569 LVSTWQ
+569 LISTWQ
-575 NYEENSKILDFSL
+575 NYGENAKILDFSL
-588 NGNGNT
+588 NGTDNT
-594 RDDELNQIIDN
+594 RDDEINQIIDN
-605 LNQKVINFD
+605 LDQKVINFD

-619 KVNGVII
+619 KVNGVVI

-631 YHKNGTDDVI
+631 YHKDGTDDVI
-641 INTNYIT
+641 INTDYT
-648 SFKHEMQHVNMGYV
+648 KSFSHEMQHVNMGYV

-667 FINPAKMDIFFAEG
+667 FINPTKMDIFFSEG

-695 QSGGFTSYLN
+695 QSGGFKSYFN

-716 VGEDTIKNWSENDWE
+716 VGEDTIKNWLENDWQE
-731 DPNFDLCGAII
+731 PNFDLCGAII
-742 SKIQEN
+742 SKIQDN

-761 TLENSLEFDKTW
+761 TLENSLEFDRTW
-773 DLPLAEG
+773 NLPLAEG

-801 PEKRFQALQNQTL
+801 PEEKFESLQNQTL

-843 SIDYTSKFTGK
+843 SIDYTTKYTGET
-854 KGDKLEINFNHYEDA
+854 GNTLEKNSNHYEDA
-869 INNKKANELISD
+869 VKNEKANELISD
-881 VFSKTETNLS
+881 IYSRTETNLS
-891 KGEFTEAVQSKNND
+891 REEFTEAVQSKNND
-905 VISYIDSLETER
+905 VISYIDSLEVEKTE
-917 AEEIKQA
+917 AI
-924 EEQKRAEEEAKKQAE
+924 
-939 EQKRAEEEAK
+939 

-961 AQKQAEEQKRAEEEA
+961 AQKQAEEQKRAEEEV

-988 EAQKQAEEQKRAEE
+988 Q
-1002 EAQKQAEEQKHVE
+1002 
-1015 EEAQKQAEEQKRD
+1015 
-1028 EEEAKKDRVESAR
+1028 AKKDRIESAR
-1041 EEQAKFDGVISSNKI
+1041 KEQAKYDAAISLSKN
-1056 AQIVMEAQRKAERDG
+1056 AQIVMTAKMQAERDG
-1071 RLGEKMK
+1071 RLGENMK
-1078 AEKQVSND
+1078 VEKQVSNN
-1086 ENRESKEESKEENDI
+1086 ENRDSKEESKEENDI
-1101 TESDIIRSEASKNLI
+1101 TESDIIRSESSKSLI

-1138 LNDGEISHGEAQ
+1138 LNDGEISPSEAA
-1150 HIAKKLNEQLMT
+1150 HIAKKLNEQLVI
-1162 IDDKKQDID
+1162 IDDKKRDID

>member
-1 MVSDKKVIEK
+1 MVSNKKIIEK

-36 DSELYDFFSRYT
+36 NSELYDFFSRYT

-58 KDNDFEKVNKYIDGF
+58 KENDFEKVDKYIDGF

-106 TIAKLDEVKRDSDAP
+106 TKTKLDEIKKDNDAP
-121 EEVKEQIRKIDEYIE
+121 DEVKEQIKKIDEYIE

-157 DSILAQYS
+157 DGIMAKY
-165 SRPELTEDMKS
+165 SRPELTEDIRA

-189 QEEKGKAQKNVT
+189 QEEKDKAQKDVT
-201 SYNIA
+201 SYDIA
-206 ELKEYNE
+206 ELKEYND
-213 ISDKIDSVVTKN
+213 ISEKIDSVITKN
-225 QIESDAH
+225 QIESDVH
-232 EATKRSV
+232 EATKKSV
-239 EQDLAAVKGYLDIPE
+239 EQDLSAVKGYLDIPE
-254 LSVNYEECK
+254 VSVNYEECK

-277 ESANF
+277 ESANI

-289 ILDGMLEVIENANIV
+289 ILDGMLEVIENANII

-317 DISEL
+317 DVSEL

-335 LNLALDMLRSNS
+335 LNLALDMLRFNS
-347 GLVEEVPDAIKQQI
+347 ELVEEVPDAIKQKI

-413 KPKIKIGFFDKV
+413 RPKIKIGFFDKV

-434 SMKKKQT
+434 SMKKKQA

-462 EERCQNQGVISR
+462 EERCENQGVISR

-488 GIALISSGARQIEE
+488 GIALISSGAKQIEE
-502 VPLTAEDFSQSIIGT
+502 VPLTAEDFSQSIIST
-517 HYELVDNDEK
+517 DYELVDNNDGK
-527 SALETSTSVAVEDF
+527 NALETSTSVAVEDF
-541 YKSYGSKINKLVE
+541 YKSHGAKINKLVE
-554 EKGYNETEKEVIVSN
+554 EKGYDETEKEVIVSN
-569 LVSTWQ
+569 LISTWQ
-575 NYEENSKILDFSL
+575 NYGENAKILDFSL
-588 NGNGNT
+588 NGTDNT
-594 RDDELNQIIDN
+594 RDDEINQIIDN
-605 LNQKVINFD
+605 LDQKVINFD

-619 KVNGVII
+619 KVNGVVI

-631 YHKNGTDDVI
+631 YHKDGTDDVI
-641 INTNYIT
+641 INTDYT
-648 SFKHEMQHVNMGYV
+648 KSFSHEMQHVNMGYV

-667 FINPAKMDIFFAEG
+667 FINPTKMDIFFSEG

-695 QSGGFTSYLN
+695 QSGGFKSYFN

-716 VGEDTIKNWSENDWE
+716 VGEDTIKNWLENDWQE
-731 DPNFDLCGAII
+731 PNFDLCGAII
-742 SKIQEN
+742 SKIQDN

-761 TLENSLEFDKTW
+761 TLENSLEFDRTW
-773 DLPLAEG
+773 NLPLAEG

-801 PEKRFQALQNQTL
+801 PEKKFQTLQNQTL

-843 SIDYTSKFTGK
+843 SIDYTTKYTGET
-854 KGDKLEINFNHYEDA
+854 GNTLEKNSNHYEDA
-869 INNKKANELISD
+869 VKNEKANELISD
-881 VFSKTETNLS
+881 IYSRTETNLS
-891 KGEFTEAVQSKNND
+891 KEEFTEAVQSKNND
-905 VISYIDSLETER
+905 VISYIDSLEVE
-917 AEEIKQA
+917 K
-924 EEQKRAEEEAKKQAE
+924 KEAI
-939 EQKRAEEEAK
+939 

-988 EAQKQAEEQKRAEE
+988 Q
-1002 EAQKQAEEQKHVE
+1002 
-1015 EEAQKQAEEQKRD
+1015 
-1028 EEEAKKDRVESAR
+1028 AKKDRIESAR
-1041 EEQAKFDGVISSNKI
+1041 KEQAKYDAAISLSQN
-1056 AQIVMEAQRKAERDG
+1056 AQIVMEAQKKAERDG
-1071 RLGEKMK
+1071 RLGENMK
-1078 AEKQVSND
+1078 VEKQVSNN
-1086 ENRESKEESKEENDI
+1086 ENRDSKEENDI

-1125 DSLGRIKAEIVMK
+1125 DSLGKIKAEIVMK
-1138 LNDGEISHGEAQ
+1138 FSNGEISHSEAA
-1150 HIAKKLNEQLMT
+1150 HIAKKLNEQLVL
-1162 IDDKKQDID
+1162 INDKKRDID

>member
-1 MVSDKKVIEK
+1 MVSNKKIIEK

-36 DSELYDFFSRYT
+36 NSELYDFFSRYT

-58 KDNDFEKVNKYIDGF
+58 KENDFEKVDKYIDGF

-106 TIAKLDEVKRDSDAP
+106 TKAKLDEIKKDNDAP
-121 EEVKEQIRKIDEYIE
+121 DEVKEQIRKIDEYIE

-165 SRPELTEDMKS
+165 SRPELTEDIRA

-189 QEEKGKAQKNVT
+189 QEGKDKAQKDVT

-213 ISDKIDSVVTKN
+213 ISDKIDRVVTKN

-282 DREAQQS
+282 DREAKQS

-335 LNLALDMLRSNS
+335 LNLNLDMLRSDS

-361 DEIEEKYNQ
+361 DEIEEKYSQ

-462 EERCQNQGVISR
+462 EERCENQGVISR

-488 GIALISSGARQIEE
+488 GIALISSGAKQIEE
-502 VPLTAEDFSQSIIGT
+502 VPLTAEDFSQSIIST
-517 HYELVDNDEK
+517 DYELVDNNDGK
-527 SALETSTSVAVEDF
+527 NALETSTSVAVEDF
-541 YKSYGSKINKLVE
+541 YKSHGAKINKLVE
-554 EKGYNETEKEVIVSN
+554 EKGYDETEKEVIVSN
-569 LVSTWQ
+569 LISTWQ
-575 NYEENSKILDFSL
+575 NYGENAKILDFSL
-588 NGNGNT
+588 NGTDNT
-594 RDDELNQIIDN
+594 RDDEINQIIDN
-605 LNQKVINFD
+605 LDQKVINFD

-619 KVNGVII
+619 KVNGVVI

-631 YHKNGTDDVI
+631 YHKDGTDDVI
-641 INTNYIT
+641 INTDYT
-648 SFKHEMQHVNMGYV
+648 KSFSHEMQHVNMGYV

-667 FINPAKMDIFFAEG
+667 FINPTKMDIFFSEG

-695 QSGGFTSYLN
+695 QSGGFKSYFN

-716 VGEDTIKNWSENDWE
+716 VGEDTIKNWLENDWQE
-731 DPNFDLCGAII
+731 PNFDLCGAII
-742 SKIQEN
+742 SKIQDN

-761 TLENSLEFDKTW
+761 TLENSLEFDRTW
-773 DLPLAEG
+773 NLPLAEG

-801 PEKRFQALQNQTL
+801 PEKKFQTLQNQTL

-843 SIDYTSKFTGK
+843 SIDYTTKYTGET
-854 KGDKLEINFNHYEDA
+854 GNTLEKNSNHYEDA
-869 INNKKANELISD
+869 VKNEKANELISD
-881 VFSKTETNLS
+881 IYSRTETNLS
-891 KGEFTEAVQSKNND
+891 KEEFTEAVQSKNND
-905 VISYIDSLETER
+905 VISYIDSLEVE
-917 AEEIKQA
+917 K
-924 EEQKRAEEEAKKQAE
+924 KEAI
-939 EQKRAEEEAK
+939 

-988 EAQKQAEEQKRAEE
+988 Q
-1002 EAQKQAEEQKHVE
+1002 
-1015 EEAQKQAEEQKRD
+1015 
-1028 EEEAKKDRVESAR
+1028 AKKDRIESAR
-1041 EEQAKFDGVISSNKI
+1041 KEQAKYDAAISLSQN
-1056 AQIVMEAQRKAERDG
+1056 AQIVMEAQKKAERDG
-1071 RLGEKMK
+1071 RLGENMK
-1078 AEKQVSND
+1078 VEKQVSNN
-1086 ENRESKEESKEENDI
+1086 ENRDSKEENDI

-1125 DSLGRIKAEIVMK
+1125 DSLGKIKAEIVMK
-1138 LNDGEISHGEAQ
+1138 FSNGEISHSEAA
-1150 HIAKKLNEQLMT
+1150 HIAKKLNEQLVL
-1162 IDDKKQDID
+1162 INDKKRDID

>member
-1 MVSDKKVIEK
+1 MVSNKKIIEK

-36 DSELYDFFSRYT
+36 NSELYDFFSRYT

-58 KDNDFEKVNKYIDGF
+58 KENDFEKVDKYIDGF

-106 TIAKLDEVKRDSDAP
+106 TKAKLDEIKKDNDAP
-121 EEVKEQIRKIDEYIE
+121 DEVKEQIKKIDEYIE

-157 DSILAQYS
+157 DGIMAKY
-165 SRPELTEDMKS
+165 SRPELTDDIRA

-189 QEEKGKAQKNVT
+189 QEEKDKAQKNVT
-201 SYNIA
+201 SYDIA

-213 ISDKIDSVVTKN
+213 ISEKIDSVVTKN
-225 QIESDAH
+225 QIESDVH
-232 EATKRSV
+232 EATKKSV
-239 EQDLAAVKGYLDIPE
+239 EQDLSAVKGYLDIPE
-254 LSVNYEECK
+254 VSVNYEECK

-317 DISEL
+317 DVSEL

-335 LNLALDMLRSNS
+335 LNLALDMLKSNS
-347 GLVEEVPDAIKQQI
+347 GLVEEVPDAIKQKI

-413 KPKIKIGFFDKV
+413 RPKIKIGFFDKV

-434 SMKKKQT
+434 SMKKKQV

-462 EERCQNQGVISR
+462 EERCENPNVISR
-474 AKNTSMRAKAAIMA
+474 AKNNSMRVKAAIMA
-488 GIALISSGARQIEE
+488 GISLISSGARQIEE
-502 VPLTAEDFSQSIIGT
+502 APFTAEDFSQSIIST
-517 HYELVDNDEK
+517 DYELVDNPMFGYKIHIAKDNEGK
-527 SALETSTSVAVEDF
+527 NALETSTSVAVEDF
-541 YKSYGSKINKLVE
+541 YKSHGAKINKLVE
-554 EKGYNETEKEVIVSN
+554 EKGYDETEKEVIVSN
-569 LVSTWQ
+569 LISTWQ
-575 NYEENSKILDFSL
+575 NYHENSKILDFSL
-588 NGNGNT
+588 NGTDNT
-594 RDDELNQIIDN
+594 RDDVINQIIDN
-605 LNQKVINFD
+605 LDQKVVNFD
-614 CEKNA
+614 CEKDA

-631 YHKNGTDDVI
+631 YHKDGKDDVI
-641 INTNYIT
+641 INTNYT
-648 SFKHEMQHVNMGYV
+648 KSFSHEMQHVNMGYV

-667 FINPAKMDIFFAEG
+667 FINPTKMDIFFSEG
-681 AANYSKVLVQDNFI
+681 AANYSKVLVQENFI
-695 QSGGFTSYLN
+695 QSGGFTSYFN

-716 VGEDTIKNWSENDWE
+716 VGENTIKNWSENDWQ
-731 DPNFDLCGAII
+731 DPNFDLCDAII

-748 CNVDQKTAEKYLQ
+748 CKVDQKTAEKYLQ
-761 TLENSLEFDKTW
+761 TLENSLEFDKSW
-773 DLPLAEG
+773 NLPLAE
-780 ENLTEYQKSGLKA
+780 EKNLTDYQKSGLKA

-801 PEKRFQALQNQTL
+801 PEEKFESLQNQTL

-843 SIDYTSKFTGK
+843 SIDYTTKYTGK
-854 KGDKLEINFNHYEDA
+854 TGNTLEKNSNHYEDA
-869 INNKKANELISD
+869 VKNEKANELISD
-881 VFSKTETNLS
+881 IYSRTETNLS
-891 KGEFTEAVQSKNND
+891 KEEFTEAVQSKNND
-905 VISYIDSLETER
+905 VISYIDSLEVE
-917 AEEIKQA
+917 K
-924 EEQKRAEEEAKKQAE
+924 KEAI
-939 EQKRAEEEAK
+939 

-988 EAQKQAEEQKRAEE
+988 Q
-1002 EAQKQAEEQKHVE
+1002 
-1015 EEAQKQAEEQKRD
+1015 
-1028 EEEAKKDRVESAR
+1028 AKKDRIESAR
-1041 EEQAKFDGVISSNKI
+1041 KEQAKYDAAISLSQN
-1056 AQIVMEAQRKAERDG
+1056 AQIVMEAQKKAERDG
-1071 RLGEKMK
+1071 RLGENMK
-1078 AEKQVSND
+1078 VEKQVSNN
-1086 ENRESKEESKEENDI
+1086 ENRDSKEENDI

-1125 DSLGRIKAEIVMK
+1125 DSLGKIKAEIVMK
-1138 LNDGEISHGEAQ
+1138 FSNGEISHSEAA
-1150 HIAKKLNEQLMT
+1150 HIAKKLNEQLVL
-1162 IDDKKQDID
+1162 INDKKRDID

>member
-1 MVSDKKVIEK
+1 MVSNKKIIEK

-36 DSELYDFFSRYT
+36 NSELYDFFSRYT

-58 KDNDFEKVNKYIDGF
+58 KENDFEKVDKYIDGF

-106 TIAKLDEVKRDSDAP
+106 TKTKLDEIKKDNDAP
-121 EEVKEQIRKIDEYIE
+121 DEVKEQIKKIDEYIE

-157 DSILAQYS
+157 DGIMAKY
-165 SRPELTEDMKS
+165 SRPELTEDIRV

-189 QEEKGKAQKNVT
+189 QEEKDKAQKDVT
-201 SYNIA
+201 SYDIA
-206 ELKEYNE
+206 ELKEYND
-213 ISDKIDSVVTKN
+213 ISEKIDSVITKN
-225 QIESDAH
+225 QIESDVH
-232 EATKRSV
+232 EATKKSV
-239 EQDLAAVKGYLDIPE
+239 EQDLSAVKGYLDIPE
-254 LSVNYEECK
+254 VSVNYEECK

-277 ESANF
+277 ESANI

-289 ILDGMLEVIENANIV
+289 ILDGMLEVIENANII

-317 DISEL
+317 DVSEL

-335 LNLALDMLRSNS
+335 LNLALDMLRFNS
-347 GLVEEVPDAIKQQI
+347 ELVEEVPDAVKQKI

-413 KPKIKIGFFDKV
+413 RPKIKIGFFDKV

-434 SMKKKQT
+434 SMKKKQA

-462 EERCQNQGVISR
+462 EERCENQGVISR

-488 GIALISSGARQIEE
+488 GIALISSGAKQIEE
-502 VPLTAEDFSQSIIGT
+502 VPLTAEDFSQSIIST
-517 HYELVDNDEK
+517 DYELVDNNDGK
-527 SALETSTSVAVEDF
+527 NALETSTSVAVEDF
-541 YKSYGSKINKLVE
+541 YKSHGAKINKLVE
-554 EKGYNETEKEVIVSN
+554 EKGYDETEKEVIVSN
-569 LVSTWQ
+569 LISTWQ
-575 NYEENSKILDFSL
+575 NYGENAKILDFSL
-588 NGNGNT
+588 NGTDNT
-594 RDDELNQIIDN
+594 RDDEINQIIDN
-605 LNQKVINFD
+605 LDQKVINFD

-619 KVNGVII
+619 KVNGVVI

-631 YHKNGTDDVI
+631 YHKDGTDDVI
-641 INTNYIT
+641 INTDYT
-648 SFKHEMQHVNMGYV
+648 KSFSHEMQHVNMGYV

-667 FINPAKMDIFFAEG
+667 FINPTKMDIFFSEG

-695 QSGGFTSYLN
+695 QSGGFKSYFN

-716 VGEDTIKNWSENDWE
+716 VGEDTIKNWLENDWQE
-731 DPNFDLCGAII
+731 PNFDLCGAII
-742 SKIQEN
+742 SKIQDN

-761 TLENSLEFDKTW
+761 TLENSLEFDRTW
-773 DLPLAEG
+773 NLPLAEG

-801 PEKRFQALQNQTL
+801 PEEKFESLQNQTL

-843 SIDYTSKFTGK
+843 SIDYTTKYTGET
-854 KGDKLEINFNHYEDA
+854 GNTLEKNSNHYEDA
-869 INNKKANELISD
+869 VKNEKANELISD
-881 VFSKTETNLS
+881 IYSRTETNLS
-891 KGEFTEAVQSKNND
+891 REEFTEAVQSKNND
-905 VISYIDSLETER
+905 VISYIDSLEVEKTE
-917 AEEIKQA
+917 AI
-924 EEQKRAEEEAKKQAE
+924 
-939 EQKRAEEEAK
+939 

-961 AQKQAEEQKRAEEEA
+961 AQKQAEEQKRAEEEV

-988 EAQKQAEEQKRAEE
+988 Q
-1002 EAQKQAEEQKHVE
+1002 
-1015 EEAQKQAEEQKRD
+1015 
-1028 EEEAKKDRVESAR
+1028 AKKDRIESAR
-1041 EEQAKFDGVISSNKI
+1041 KEQAKYDAAISLSKN
-1056 AQIVMEAQRKAERDG
+1056 AQIVMTAKMQAERDG
-1071 RLGEKMK
+1071 RLGENMK
-1078 AEKQVSND
+1078 VEKQVSNN
-1086 ENRESKEESKEENDI
+1086 ENRDSKEESKEENDI
-1101 TESDIIRSEASKNLI
+1101 TESDIIRSESSKSLI

-1138 LNDGEISHGEAQ
+1138 LNDGEISPSEAA
-1150 HIAKKLNEQLMT
+1150 HIAKKLNEQLVI
-1162 IDDKKQDID
+1162 IDDKKRDID

>member
-1 MVSDKKVIEK
+1 MVSNKKIIEK

-36 DSELYDFFSRYT
+36 NSELYDFFSRYT
-48 SMQKFIEMAY
+48 SMQKFIETAY
-58 KDNDFEKVNKYIDGF
+58 KENDFEKVDKYIDGF

-93 DVLDDIIGDIEED
+93 DVLDDIIGNIEED
-106 TIAKLDEVKRDSDAP
+106 TKAKLDEIKKDNDAP
-121 EEVKEQIRKIDEYIE
+121 DEVKEQIKKIDEYIE

-157 DSILAQYS
+157 DGIMAKY
-165 SRPELTEDMKS
+165 SRPELTDDIRA

-189 QEEKGKAQKNVT
+189 QEEKDKAQKNVT
-201 SYNIA
+201 SYDIA

-213 ISDKIDSVVTKN
+213 ISEKIDSVVTKN
-225 QIESDAH
+225 QIESDVH
-232 EATKRSV
+232 EATKKSV
-239 EQDLAAVKGYLDIPE
+239 EQDLSAVKGYLDIPE
-254 LSVNYEECK
+254 VSVNYEECK

-277 ESANF
+277 ESANI

-289 ILDGMLEVIENANIV
+289 ILDGMLEVIENANII

-317 DISEL
+317 DVSEL
-322 ERTRATLLNEMNE
+322 ECTRATLLNEMNE
-335 LNLALDMLRSNS
+335 LNLALDMLRFNS
-347 GLVEEVPDAIKQQI
+347 ELVEEVPDAIKQKI

-413 KPKIKIGFFDKV
+413 RPKIKIGFFDKV

-434 SMKKKQT
+434 SMKKKQV

-462 EERCQNQGVISR
+462 EERCENPNVISR
-474 AKNTSMRAKAAIMA
+474 AKNNSMRVKAAIMA
-488 GIALISSGARQIEE
+488 GISLISSGARQIEE
-502 VPLTAEDFSQSIIGT
+502 APLTAEDFSQSIIST
-517 HYELVDNDEK
+517 DYKLVDNEGK
-527 SALETSTSVAVEDF
+527 NALETSTSVAVEDF
-541 YKSYGSKINKLVE
+541 YKSHGAKINKLVE
-554 EKGYNETEKEVIVSN
+554 EKGYDETEKEVIVSN
-569 LVSTWQ
+569 LISTWQ
-575 NYEENSKILDFSL
+575 NYGENAKILDFSL
-588 NGNGNT
+588 NGTDNT
-594 RDDELNQIIDN
+594 RDDEINQIIDN
-605 LNQKVINFD
+605 LDQKVINFD

-619 KVNGVII
+619 KVNGVVI

-631 YHKNGTDDVI
+631 YHKDGTDDVI
-641 INTNYIT
+641 INTDYT
-648 SFKHEMQHVNMGYV
+648 KSFSHEMQHVNMGYV

-667 FINPAKMDIFFAEG
+667 FINPTKMDIFFSEG

-695 QSGGFTSYLN
+695 QSGGFKSYFN

-716 VGEDTIKNWSENDWE
+716 VGEDTIKNWLENDWQ
-731 DPNFDLCGAII
+731 DSNFDLCGAII

-761 TLENSLEFDKTW
+761 TLENSLEFDRTW
-773 DLPLAEG
+773 NLPLAEG

-801 PEKRFQALQNQTL
+801 PEKKFQTLQNQTL
-814 DLLGRQLDMAKSQE
+814 DLLGKQLDMAKSQE

-843 SIDYTSKFTGK
+843 SIDYTTKYTGK
-854 KGDKLEINFNHYEDA
+854 TGNTLEKNSNHYEDA
-869 INNKKANELISD
+869 VKNEKANGLISD
-881 VFSKTETNLS
+881 IYSRTETNLS
-891 KGEFTEAVQSKNND
+891 KEEFTEAVQSKNND
-905 VISYIDSLETER
+905 VISYIDSLEVE
-917 AEEIKQA
+917 K
-924 EEQKRAEEEAKKQAE
+924 KEAI
-939 EQKRAEEEAK
+939 

-1002 EAQKQAEEQKHVE
+1002 Q
-1015 EEAQKQAEEQKRD
+1015 
-1028 EEEAKKDRVESAR
+1028 AKKDRIESAR
-1041 EEQAKFDGVISSNKI
+1041 KEQAKYDAAISLSKN
-1056 AQIVMEAQRKAERDG
+1056 AQIVMTAKMQAERDG
-1071 RLGEKMK
+1071 RLGENMK
-1078 AEKQVSND
+1078 VEKQVSNN
-1086 ENRESKEESKEENDI
+1086 ENRDSKEESKEENDI
-1101 TESDIIRSEASKNLI
+1101 TESDIIRSEASKSLI

-1138 LNDGEISHGEAQ
+1138 LNDGEISPSEAA
-1150 HIAKKLNEQLMT
+1150 HIAKKLNEQLVI
-1162 IDDKKQDID
+1162 IDDKKRDID

>member
-1 MVSDKKVIEK
+1 MVSNKIIEK

-36 DSELYDFFSRYT
+36 NSELYDFFSRYT

-58 KDNDFEKVNKYIDGF
+58 KENDFEKVDKYIDGF

-106 TIAKLDEVKRDSDAP
+106 TKTKLDEIKKDNDAP
-121 EEVKEQIRKIDEYIE
+121 DEVKEQIKKIDEYIE

-157 DSILAQYS
+157 DGIMAKY
-165 SRPELTEDMKS
+165 SRPELTEDIRA

-189 QEEKGKAQKNVT
+189 QEEKDKAQKDVT
-201 SYNIA
+201 SYDIA
-206 ELKEYNE
+206 ELKEYND
-213 ISDKIDSVVTKN
+213 ISEKIDSVITKN
-225 QIESDAH
+225 QIESDVH
-232 EATKRSV
+232 EATKKSV
-239 EQDLAAVKGYLDIPE
+239 EQDLSAVKGYLDIPE
-254 LSVNYEECK
+254 VSVNYEECK

-277 ESANF
+277 ESANI

-289 ILDGMLEVIENANIV
+289 ILDGMLEVIENANII

-317 DISEL
+317 DVSEL

-335 LNLALDMLRSNS
+335 LNLALDMLRFNS
-347 GLVEEVPDAIKQQI
+347 ELVEEVPDAVKQKI

-413 KPKIKIGFFDKV
+413 RPKIKIGFFDKV

-434 SMKKKQT
+434 SMKKKQA

-462 EERCQNQGVISR
+462 EERCENQGVISR

-488 GIALISSGARQIEE
+488 GIALISSGAKQIEE
-502 VPLTAEDFSQSIIGT
+502 VPLTAEDFSQSIIST
-517 HYELVDNDEK
+517 DYELVDNNDGK
-527 SALETSTSVAVEDF
+527 NALETSTSVAVEDF
-541 YKSYGSKINKLVE
+541 YKSHGAKINKLVE
-554 EKGYNETEKEVIVSN
+554 EKGYDETEKEVIVSN
-569 LVSTWQ
+569 LISTWQ
-575 NYEENSKILDFSL
+575 NYGENAKILDFSL
-588 NGNGNT
+588 NGTDNT
-594 RDDELNQIIDN
+594 RDDEINQIIDN
-605 LNQKVINFD
+605 LDQKVINFD

-619 KVNGVII
+619 KVNGVVI

-631 YHKNGTDDVI
+631 YHKDGTDDVI
-641 INTNYIT
+641 INTDYT
-648 SFKHEMQHVNMGYV
+648 KSFSHEMQHVNMGYV

-667 FINPAKMDIFFAEG
+667 FINPTKMDIFFSEG

-695 QSGGFTSYLN
+695 QSGGFKSYFN

-716 VGEDTIKNWSENDWE
+716 VGEDTIKNWLENDWQE
-731 DPNFDLCGAII
+731 PNFDLCGAII
-742 SKIQEN
+742 SKIQDN

-761 TLENSLEFDKTW
+761 TLENSLEFDRTW
-773 DLPLAEG
+773 NLPLAEG

-801 PEKRFQALQNQTL
+801 PEEKFESLQNQTL

-843 SIDYTSKFTGK
+843 SIDYTTKYTGET
-854 KGDKLEINFNHYEDA
+854 GNTLEKNSNHYEDA
-869 INNKKANELISD
+869 VKNEKANELISD
-881 VFSKTETNLS
+881 IYSRTETNLS
-891 KGEFTEAVQSKNND
+891 REEFTEAVQSKNND
-905 VISYIDSLETER
+905 VISYIDSLEVEKTE
-917 AEEIKQA
+917 AI
-924 EEQKRAEEEAKKQAE
+924 
-939 EQKRAEEEAK
+939 

-961 AQKQAEEQKRAEEEA
+961 AQKQAEEQKRAEEEV

-988 EAQKQAEEQKRAEE
+988 Q
-1002 EAQKQAEEQKHVE
+1002 
-1015 EEAQKQAEEQKRD
+1015 
-1028 EEEAKKDRVESAR
+1028 AKKDRIESAR
-1041 EEQAKFDGVISSNKI
+1041 KEQAKYDAAISLSKN
-1056 AQIVMEAQRKAERDG
+1056 AQIVMTAKMQAERDG
-1071 RLGEKMK
+1071 RLGENMK
-1078 AEKQVSND
+1078 VEKQVSNN
-1086 ENRESKEESKEENDI
+1086 ENRDSKEESKEENDI
-1101 TESDIIRSEASKNLI
+1101 TESDIIRSESSKSLI

-1138 LNDGEISHGEAQ
+1138 LNDGEISPSEAA
-1150 HIAKKLNEQLMT
+1150 HIAKKLNEQLVI
-1162 IDDKKQDID
+1162 IDDKKRDID

>member
-1 MVSDKKVIEK
+1 MVSNKKIIEK

-36 DSELYDFFSRYT
+36 NSELYDFFSRYT

-58 KDNDFEKVNKYIDGF
+58 KENDFEKVDKYIDGF

-106 TIAKLDEVKRDSDAP
+106 TKAKLDEIKKDNDAP
-121 EEVKEQIRKIDEYIE
+121 DEVKEQIKKIDEYIE

-157 DSILAQYS
+157 DGIMAKY
-165 SRPELTEDMKS
+165 SRPELTEDIRA
-176 RIEEAVDIKMREI
+176 RIEEAIDIKMREI
-189 QEEKGKAQKNVT
+189 QEKKDKAQKNVT
-201 SYNIA
+201 SYDIA

-213 ISDKIDSVVTKN
+213 ISEKIDSVITKN
-225 QIESDAH
+225 QIESDVH
-232 EATKRSV
+232 EATKKSV
-239 EQDLAAVKGYLDIPE
+239 EQDLSAVKGYLDIPE
-254 LSVNYEECK
+254 VSVNYEECK

-335 LNLALDMLRSNS
+335 LNLNLDMLRSDS

-361 DEIEEKYNQ
+361 DEIEEKYSQ

-434 SMKKKQT
+434 SMKKKQV

-462 EERCQNQGVISR
+462 EERCENQGIISR

-488 GIALISSGARQIEE
+488 GIALISSGAKQIEE
-502 VPLTAEDFSQSIIGT
+502 VPLTAEDFSQSIIST
-517 HYELVDNDEK
+517 HYELVDNEEK
-527 SALETSTSVAVEDF
+527 SALETSTSIAVEDF
-541 YKSYGSKINKLVE
+541 YKSYGDKIDKLVE
-554 EKGYNETEKEVIVSN
+554 EKGYDETEKEVIVSN
-569 LVSTWQ
+569 LISTWQ
-575 NYEENSKILDFSL
+575 NYDENSKLFDFSL
-588 NGNGNT
+588 NGTSKT

-605 LNQKVINFD
+605 LDQKVVDFE
-614 CEKNA
+614 CEKDL
-619 KVNGVII
+619 KHKGVLLGGLTTYKSDKMTVQVN
-626 GGYTR
+626 
-631 YHKNGTDDVI
+631 TDYEDA
-641 INTNYIT
+641 
-648 SFKHEMQHVNMGYV
+648 FKHEMQHVNMGCD
-662 GCQMN
+662 GCQLN
-667 FINPAKMDIFFAEG
+667 FINPRKMNAFFCEG
-681 AANYSKVLVQDNFI
+681 AAEYSKALMIGDFLQI
-695 QSGGFTSYLN
+695 GGFYSYVN
-705 LMPTYTMLNTI
+705 IMPAYTMLNTI
-716 VGEDTIKNWSENDWE
+716 VGEDNIKNWSENNWS

-748 CNVDQKTAEKYLQ
+748 CNVDQKTAETYLQ
-761 TLENSLEFDKTW
+761 TLENSLQFKKSLEFGQDW
-773 DLPLAEG
+773 DSLLANG
-780 ENLTEYQKSGLKA
+780 ENLTEYQKSGLKL
-793 YEKTKNQT
+793 YEETKDQT
-801 PEKRFQALQNQTL
+801 TEEKFESLQNQTL
-814 DLLGRQLDMAKSQE
+814 DLLGKQLDMAKSQE
-828 EIDVITKKM
+828 EIDMITKKM

-843 SIDYTSKFTGK
+843 SIDYTTKYTGET
-854 KGDKLEINFNHYEDA
+854 GNTLEKNSNHYEDA
-869 INNKKANELISD
+869 VKNKKANELISD
-881 VFSKTETNLS
+881 IYSRTETNLS
-891 KGEFTEAVQSKNND
+891 KEEFTEAVQSKNSD
-905 VISYIDSLETER
+905 VISYIGSLEVEKTE
-917 AEEIKQA
+917 AI
-924 EEQKRAEEEAKKQAE
+924 
-939 EQKRAEEEAK
+939 

-1002 EAQKQAEEQKHVE
+1002 EA
-1015 EEAQKQAEEQKRD
+1015 
-1028 EEEAKKDRVESAR
+1028 KKDRIESAR
-1041 EEQAKFDGVISSNKI
+1041 KEQAKFDGAISSNKN
-1056 AQIVMEAQRKAERDG
+1056 AQIVMESQRKAQRDG

-1086 ENRESKEESKEENDI
+1086 ENRDSKEENKEEKDI
-1101 TESDIIRSEASKNLI
+1101 TESDIIRSESSKNLI
-1116 DKVQNMKSR
+1116 DKIQDMKSR

-1138 LNDGEISHGEAQ
+1138 LENGEISPSEAA
-1150 HIAKKLNEQLMT
+1150 HIAKKLNEQLVI
-1162 IDDKKQDID
+1162 IDDKKRDID